1 MISRFFI
8 SRPIFA
14 CALSVLVLLAGIVG
28 YVNLPV
34 EQFPNVAPPVVTI
47 STEYTGASAEAVM
60 KSVITPLEEAVNGVE
75 GMEYITSSSTSSGA
89 ASISVT
95 FRPGTDPD
103 LAQIRVKNRVEEA
116 KGYLPAEV
124 LNIGVQVEKEEQGM
138 LRIIALECPDNRYD
152 NAFITNYF
160 NINVQPRLQRISG
173 VGNIQLMGNVYGMRI
188 WMDPKKMAQYQL
200 NPEDIINALEGQN
213 VEAAIGTLGED
224 SKGTYQYT
232 LVYRGRLESLQE
244 FENIVLRTDGFNDLH
259 LSDVARV
266 ELGTVTYAC
275 DSWVN
280 SHNGTIAIIT
290 PATGANAQRVNHE
303 IDRLMENLKPKLP
316 AGLEFRVLLDTND
329 FLDAS
334 MNAVYKTLFEALL
347 LVILVVLLFL
357 QNWRATIIP
366 SISIIVSLV
375 GTFAFMYMV
384 GFTLNLITLFALVLV
399 IGTVVDDAIVVVEA
413 VQEKLEDPLTT
424 AKNATTQAMHN
435 ISTAIITT
443 TIVFMCVFIPA
454 AFMGGLSGAYYRQFG
469 LTMAVAVAISTFCA
483 LTLCPAL
490 CALLMK
496 PRSPEGGEAQ
506 SWSVRFRRAYN
517 KAFDALLGKYSRAM
531 GWFIRR
537 RWLVGVLTAVSIV
550 LLAWMLYS
558 TPTGLVPDEDTGIVF
573 VDITTPSGST
583 LSQTQKTVK
592 EMSEFL
598 EDDPDVRATGSVVGW
613 NILGGEG
620 PNTGLVMGRLRH
632 WDDRQDDGHDIFSIY
647 DRIEAATHQV
657 KSGSMFVFLLP
668 TVFGYSYSNS
678 VELYVEDYGGGSITK
693 LKKVSDD
700 FMKALEDRPE
710 IEEAYSPYEVNYPQ
724 YTVTVNAS
732 LCKRYGIEPASVLSV
747 LNGYIGGNYASQ
759 FNSFGK
765 LYHVMLQSD
774 PKLRMNKDDLNNIHV
789 VTEKGGYTPI
799 TELITLKKTY
809 GLQSLNRFNLFQG
822 ISVELTPA
830 EGYTSGDVI
839 DAVSEVSAATL
850 PQGYGYEYTGTAR
863 EEASSSSSTAWVFAI
878 SLLLV
883 FIVLCCLYESL
894 LIPMAVML
902 SVPFGLVGSFMLINL
917 AELENN
923 IYMQVGIIM
932 LIGLIAKTAILITE
946 YACERRR
953 EGMTIV
959 EAAFDAAKARLRPI
973 LMTALTLVVG
983 LMPMIFERGAG
994 AMGNVTLGLC
1004 VVGGMLVGT
1013 LALLLFVPVF
1023 FIFFQT
1029 LEERLRVGDGTSGMR
1044 LKPHSGATTL
1054 IVLAAV
1060 CLLSGCKTYSSYH
1073 SDSTAHDVLKA
1084 QLSAVGV
1091 STADSV
1097 VGDLPAD
1104 WREAFTEPRLVAL
1117 IDEALLHNSDL
1128 QTAHLQVQAAK
1139 AALRSAKGELF
1150 PSIGLAASKSKSR
1163 FKNDEFIAES
1173 SSYNLGAEA
1182 SWEIDAFGRMR
1193 NAKRAAAATVEEQ
1206 MAYEQAVRT
1215 ELIAT
1220 VATAYYQLEMY
1231 DAQIADTRSI
1241 IKSWE
1246 ESIATQRVL
1255 LSVGEA
1261 TSDDVDQSEAAKLE
1275 AESTLEELLMQLRQA
1290 ENALCSVLGRPC
1302 QHIER
1307 DSLGSSCIAINN
1319 IPSINIRF
1327 LAQRPDVRQAEAVLK
1342 AAFYA
1347 TNEARAA
1354 LYPSLSLSGSIG
1366 WTNDIGEIVDPAGM
1380 LMSALGSLTQ
1390 PLFQGGKLR
1399 AEVKR
1404 AKAEQEA
1411 AKVAFRQ
1418 TVLEAGREVN
1428 DIMATEQ
1435 YARRAISLGEQQVEK
1450 LSHIA
1455 DASKLRMQYDEDVNY
1470 LQVLLARQALLEARL
1485 QLLMHRFELM
1495 SAHIQLYKALGGG
1508 MDHQEKKTNN

>member
-1 MISRFFI
+1 MIRFFI
-8 SRPIFA
+8 NRPIFA
-14 CALSVLVLLAGIVG
+14 CALSVLILLAGIVG
-28 YVNLPV
+28 YINLPV

-47 STEYTGASAEAVM
+47 NTEYTGASAEAVM
-60 KSVITPLEEAVNGVE
+60 KSVVTPIEEAVNGVE
-75 GMEYITSSSTSSGA
+75 GMEYITSSSTSSGMA
-89 ASISVT
+89 TVSVT

-116 KGYLPAEV
+116 KGYLPTEV
-124 LNIGVQVEKEEQGM
+124 LNLGVQVEKEEQGM

-200 NPEDIINALEGQN
+200 NPEDIVNALEGQN

-232 LVYRGRLESLQE
+232 LVYRGRLDNPQE
-244 FENIVLRTDGFNDLH
+244 FEDIVLKTDGFNDLH

-266 ELGTVTYAC
+266 ELGSVSYAC

-280 SHNGTIAIIT
+280 SHNGTVAIIT
-290 PATGANAQRVNHE
+290 PATGANAQQVNHE
-303 IDRLMENLKPKLP
+303 IDRLMEELKPKLP

-366 SISIIVSLV
+366 SISIIVSLI

-413 VQEKLEDPLTT
+413 VQEKLEDPSTT

-454 AFMGGLSGAYYRQFG
+454 AFMGGLSGTYYRQFG

-496 PRSPEGGEAQ
+496 PRSAEDGETQ
-506 SWSVRFRRAYN
+506 TWSVRFRHAYN

-531 GWFIRR
+531 NWFIRR

-550 LLAWMLYS
+550 LLVWMLYS

-583 LSQTQKTVK
+583 LAQTQKTVK
-592 EMSEFL
+592 EMSEIL
-598 EDDPDVRATGSVVGW
+598 ENDPDVRATGSVAGW

-620 PNTGLVMGRLRH
+620 PNTGLVMGRLKH
-632 WDDRQDDGHDIFSIY
+632 WDDRQEDGHDIFSIY

-678 VELYVEDYGGGSITK
+678 VELYVEDYSGGSITK
-693 LKKVSDD
+693 LKQVSDE
-700 FMKALEDRPE
+700 FMKALEARPE
-710 IEEAYSPYEVNYPQ
+710 IEEVYSPYEVNYPQ

-732 LCKRYGIEPASVLSV
+732 LCKRYGVEPASVLSV

-765 LYHVMLQSD
+765 LYHVMLQAD
-774 PKLRMNKDDLNNIHV
+774 PGLRMNKDDLNNIYV
-789 VTEKGGYTPI
+789 VTSKGAYTPI

-809 GLQSLNRFNLFQG
+809 GLQSINRFNLFQG

-839 DAVSEVSAATL
+839 NAVSEVSTTTL

-863 EEASSSSSTAWVFAI
+863 EEATSSSSTAWVFAI

-894 LIPMAVML
+894 LIPMAVMF
-902 SVPFGLVGSFMLINL
+902 SVPFGLLGSFVFINL
-917 AELENN
+917 VELENN

-953 EGMTIV
+953 EGMSIS
-959 EAAFDAAKARLRPI
+959 EAAMSAAKARLRPI
-973 LMTALTLVVG
+973 LMTALTLIVG

-1004 VVGGMLVGT
+1004 VVGGMMVGT

-1029 LEERLRVGDGTSGMR
+1029 MEERF
-1044 LKPHSGATTL
+1044 KPRPVSTT
-1054 IVLAAV
+1054 VAMLAVV
-1060 CLLSGCKTYSSYH
+1060 CLLSGCKTYSSYR
-1073 SDSTAHDVLKA
+1073 SDSTAHDVLKE
-1084 QLSAVGV
+1084 QLRAAGV

-1097 VGDLPAD
+1097 LGGSPAD
-1104 WREAFTEPRLVAL
+1104 WREAFTEPRLAAL

-1139 AALRSAKGELF
+1139 ASLRGAKGELF
-1150 PSIGLAASKSKSR
+1150 PAVGLTASKSNSR
-1163 FKNDEFIAES
+1163 FKNDDFTSTS
-1173 SSYNLGAEA
+1173 SGYNLGAEA
-1182 SWEIDAFGRMR
+1182 RWEIDAFGRMR
-1193 NAKRAAAATVEEQ
+1193 NAKRAAAASVEEQ

-1241 IKSWE
+1241 INSWE

-1255 LSVGEA
+1255 LEVGEA

-1319 IPSINIRF
+1319 IPSINIRS

-1428 DIMATEQ
+1428 DIMASEQ
-1435 YARRAISLGEQQVEK
+1435 YARRAISLSEQQVEK
-1450 LSHIA
+1450 LSRIA
-1455 DASKLRMQYDEDVNY
+1455 DASKVRMQYDEDVNY

-1485 QLLMHRFELM
+1485 QLLVHRYELM

-1508 MDHQEKKTNN
+1508 MDKK

>member
-60 KSVITPLEEAVNGVE
+60 KSVVTPIEEAVNGVE
-75 GMEYITSSSTSSGA
+75 GMEYITSTSSSNGMA
-89 ASISVT
+89 TINVT

-116 KGYLPAEV
+116 KGYLPVEV
-124 LNIGVQVEKEEQGM
+124 LNVGVQVEKEEQGM
-138 LRIIALECPDNRYD
+138 LRIIALECSDNRYD
-152 NAFITNYF
+152 NTFITNYF
-160 NINVQPRLQRISG
+160 DINVQPRLQRIAG
-173 VGNIQLMGNVYGMRI
+173 VGNIQLLGNVYGMRI
-188 WMDPKKMAQYQL
+188 WMDPKMMGLYQL
-200 NPEDIINALEGQN
+200 NPEDIVNALEGQN
-213 VEAAIGTLGED
+213 IEAAIGTLGED

-232 LVYRGRLESLQE
+232 LVYRGRLETPPE
-244 FENIVLRTDGFNDLH
+244 FEDIVIKTDGYNVLH
-259 LSDVARV
+259 LSDIAHV
-266 ELGTVTYAC
+266 ELGAVNYAC

-280 SHNGTIAIIT
+280 SHNGTVAIIT
-290 PATGANAQRVNHE
+290 PATGANAQQVNHE
-303 IDRLMENLKPKLP
+303 IDRLMAELEPQLP
-316 AGLEFRVLLDTND
+316 TGLEFRVLLDTND

-334 MNAVYKTLFEALL
+334 MNAVYKTLLEALL

-366 SISIIVSLV
+366 SVSIVVSLV

-384 GFTLNLITLFALVLV
+384 GFSLNLITLFALVLV

-413 VQEKLEDPLTT
+413 VQEKLEDPSTT
-424 AKNATTQAMHN
+424 GKQATTQAMHN

-496 PRSPEGGEAQ
+496 PRSPEGGETKT
-506 SWSVRFRRAYN
+506 WSARFRHAYN
-517 KAFDALLGKYSRAM
+517 KAFNALLEKYSRAL
-531 GWFIRR
+531 GWFFRR
-537 RWLVGVLTAVSIV
+537 RWLVWGLTAVSVV
-550 LLAWMLYS
+550 LLAWMLVS

-573 VDITTPSGST
+573 VDITTPPGST
-583 LSQTQKTVK
+583 LAQTQKTVR
-592 EMSEFL
+592 EMSEIL
-598 EDDPDVRATGSVVGW
+598 ENDPDVQITGSVAGW
-613 NILGGEG
+613 NILGDDG
-620 PNTGLVMGRLRH
+620 PNTGLVMGRLKH
-632 WDDRQDDGHDIFSIY
+632 WDDRQEDGHDIFSIY

-678 VELYVEDYGGGSITK
+678 VELYVEDFGGGSVTK
-693 LKKVSDD
+693 LKSVTDD
-700 FMKALEDRPE
+700 FVKALEARPE
-710 IEEAYSPYEVNYPQ
+710 IEEAYLPYEVNYPQ

-732 LCKRYGIEPASVLSV
+732 LCKHYGIEPATVLSV
-747 LNGYIGGNYASQ
+747 LNGYIGGYYASQ

-765 LYHVMLQSD
+765 LYHVMLQAD
-774 PKLRMNKDDLNNIHV
+774 PSLRMNKDDLNNILV
-789 VTEKGGYTPI
+789 VTQNTAYVPI
-799 TELITLKKTY
+799 TELITLKKSY
-809 GLQSLNRFNLFQG
+809 GPQSINRFNLFQG

-839 DAVSEVSAATL
+839 NAVSEVSATSL

-894 LIPMAVML
+894 LIPLAVML
-902 SVPFGLVGSFMLINL
+902 SVPFGLLGSFVFINL

-953 EGMTIV
+953 EGMTIA
-959 EAAFDAAKARLRPI
+959 EAAFSAAKARLRPI
-973 LMTALTLVVG
+973 LMTALTLIVG

-994 AMGNVTLGLC
+994 AMGNITLGLC

-1029 LEERLRVGDGTSGMR
+1029 LEERF
-1044 LKPHSGATTL
+1044 KPRPAATAVA
-1054 IVLAAV
+1054 VLAAV
-1060 CLLSGCKTYSSYH
+1060 CILSGCKTYSSYH
-1073 SDSTAHDVLKA
+1073 SDSTANDVLKE
-1084 QLSAVGV
+1084 QLSAAGV
-1091 STADSV
+1091 SAADNAVCS
-1097 VGDLPAD
+1097 LPAD
-1104 WREAFTEPRLVAL
+1104 WREVFTEPRLAAL

-1150 PSIGLAASKSKSR
+1150 PAVGLTASKSESR
-1163 FKNDEFIAES
+1163 FKNDDFTATS
-1173 SSYNLGAEA
+1173 SGYNLGAEV
-1182 SWEIDAFGRMR
+1182 SWQIDAFGRMR

-1241 IKSWE
+1241 INSWE

-1255 LSVGEA
+1255 LEVGEA
-1261 TSDDVDQSEAAKLE
+1261 TSDDVNQSEAAKLE
-1275 AESTLEELLMQLRQA
+1275 AESTLEELLLQLRQA
-1290 ENALCSVLGRPC
+1290 ENALCAALGRPC
-1302 QHIER
+1302 QHIDR
-1307 DSLGSSCIAINN
+1307 DSLGASCLALDSV
-1319 IPSINIRF
+1319 PSVSIRA
-1327 LAQRPDVRQAEAVLK
+1327 LARRPDVRQAEAALK

-1347 TNEARAA
+1347 TNAARAA

-1366 WTNDIGEIVDPAGM
+1366 WTNEAGEIVSPAGL
-1380 LMSALGSLTQ
+1380 LMNAVGSLTQ
-1390 PLFQGGKLR
+1390 PLFAGGRLR
-1399 AEVKR
+1399 AEVQR
-1404 AKAEQEA
+1404 TKAEQEA
-1411 AKVAFRQ
+1411 AKVTFRQ

-1435 YARRAISLGEQQVEK
+1435 YARRAISLSEQQVEK

-1455 DASKLRMQYDEDVNY
+1455 DASKLRMQYDEGVNY
-1470 LQVLLARQALLEARL
+1470 LQVLMARQSLLEARL
-1485 QLLMHRFELM
+1485 QLLAHRYEM
-1495 SAHIQLYKALGGG
+1495 IDAHIQLYKALGGG
-1508 MDHQEKKTNN
+1508 MDTQ

>member
-1 MISRFFI
+1 MMSRFFI

-14 CALSVLVLLAGIVG
+14 CALSVLILIGGIVG
-28 YVNLPV
+28 YLNLPV

-47 STEYTGASAEAVM
+47 NTEYTGASAEAVM
-60 KSVITPLEEAVNGVE
+60 KSVITPIEEAINGVE
-75 GMEYITSSSTSSGA
+75 GMEYITSSSTSSGV

-124 LNIGVQVEKEEQGM
+124 LSIGVQVEKEEQGM

-160 NINVQPRLQRISG
+160 NINVQPRLQRIAG
-173 VGNIQLMGNVYGMRI
+173 VGSIQLMGNVYGMRI

-200 NPEDIINALEGQN
+200 NPEDVVNALDGQN

-232 LVYRGRLESLQE
+232 LVYRGRLETPQE
-244 FENIVLRTDGFNDLH
+244 FEDIVIKSNGNYDLH
-259 LSDVARV
+259 LSDVAHV
-266 ELGTVTYAC
+266 ELGTVSYAC

-290 PATGANAQRVNHE
+290 PATGANAQQVNHE

-334 MNAVYKTLFEALL
+334 MNAVFKTLFEALL

-366 SISIIVSLV
+366 SVSIIVSLV

-413 VQEKLEDPLTT
+413 VQEKLEDPT
-424 AKNATTQAMHN
+424 ATSKNATIQAMHN

-496 PRSPEGGEAQ
+496 PRPSETKQQSA
-506 SWSVRFRRAYN
+506 SWSVRFRHAYN
-517 KAFDALLGKYSRAM
+517 KAFNALLAKYNRAL
-531 GWFIRR
+531 GWFFGHRG
-537 RWLVGVLTAVSIV
+537 LVGGLTAVSIV
-550 LLAWMLYS
+550 LVAWMLYT

-573 VDITTPSGST
+573 VDITTPAGST
-583 LSQTQKTVK
+583 LAQTEKTVK
-592 EMSEFL
+592 EMSEYL
-598 EDDPDVRATGSVVGW
+598 ENDPDVLATGSVAGW

-620 PNTGLVMGRLRH
+620 ANTGLVMGRLKH
-632 WDDRQDDGHDIFSIY
+632 WDDRQEDGHDIFSIY

-668 TVFGYSYSNS
+668 TVSGYSYSNS
-678 VELYVEDYGGGSITK
+678 VELYVEDYDGGSVTK
-693 LKKVSDD
+693 LKSVTDD
-700 FMKALEDRPE
+700 FIKALEARPE

-732 LCKRYGIEPASVLSV
+732 LCKHYGVEPATVLSV

-765 LYHVMLQSD
+765 LYHVMLQSA
-774 PKLRMNKDDLNNIHV
+774 PALRMDRDDLNNILV
-789 VTEKGGYTPI
+789 VTQNGAYTPI

-822 ISVELTPA
+822 ISIELTPA

-839 DAVSEVSAATL
+839 DVVSEVSAATL

-863 EEASSSSSTAWVFAI
+863 EEASSSSTTAWVFAL

-883 FIVLCCLYESL
+883 YIVLCCLYESL

-902 SVPFGLVGSFMLINL
+902 SVPFGLVGSFLLINL

-932 LIGLIAKTAILITE
+932 LIGLLAKTAILITE
-946 YACERRR
+946 YACKRRR
-953 EGMTIV
+953 EGMPI
-959 EAAFDAAKARLRPI
+959 AAAALDAAKTRLRPI
-973 LMTALTLVVG
+973 LMTALTLIVG

-1029 LEERLRVGDGTSGMR
+1029 MEERFRPRPAM
-1044 LKPHSGATTL
+1044 TTL
-1054 IVLAAV
+1054 AVLTTV

-1073 SDSTAHDVLKA
+1073 ADSTVDDVLKE
-1084 QLSAVGV
+1084 QLSAAGV
-1091 STADSV
+1091 SSADSV
-1097 VGDLPAD
+1097 AGNLPAD

-1117 IDEALLHNSDL
+1117 IDEALLHNSNL
-1128 QTAHLQVQAAK
+1128 QTAHWQVQAAK

-1150 PSIGLAASKSKSR
+1150 PAVGLTASKSNSR
-1163 FKNDEFIAES
+1163 FKNDEFTATS
-1173 SSYNLGAEA
+1173 SGYNLGAEA
-1182 SWEIDAFGRMR
+1182 SWEIDAFGRVR
-1193 NAKRAAAATVEEQ
+1193 NAKRAAAATVEQQ

-1220 VATAYYQLEMY
+1220 VAAAYYQLEMY

-1241 IKSWE
+1241 IQSWE

-1275 AESTLEELLMQLRQA
+1275 AETTLEELCMQLRQA
-1290 ENALCSVLGRPC
+1290 ENALCTVLGRPC
-1302 QHIER
+1302 QHIDR
-1307 DSLGSSCIAINN
+1307 DSLSASCIAID
-1319 IPSINIRF
+1319 SISSISIRA
-1327 LAQRPDVRQAEAVLK
+1327 LARRPDIRQAEAELK

-1366 WTNDIGEIVDPAGM
+1366 WTNDAGEIVSPAGI
-1380 LMSALGSLTQ
+1380 LTSALGSLTQ
-1390 PLFQGGKLR
+1390 PIFQGGRLR
-1399 AEVKR
+1399 AEVQR

-1418 TVLEAGREVN
+1418 TVLEAGQEVN
-1428 DIMATEQ
+1428 DILATEQ
-1435 YARRAISLGEQQVEK
+1435 YARRAMP
-1450 LSHIA
+1450 
-1455 DASKLRMQYDEDVNY
+1455 R
-1470 LQVLLARQALLEARL
+1470 
-1485 QLLMHRFELM
+1485 RFVCSTM
-1495 SAHIQLYKALGGG
+1495 
-1508 MDHQEKKTNN
+1508 KT

>member
-60 KSVITPLEEAVNGVE
+60 KSVITPIEEAVNGVE
-75 GMEYITSSSTSSGA
+75 GMEYITSSSTSSGMA
-89 ASISVT
+89 TVSVT

-124 LNIGVQVEKEEQGM
+124 LNLGVQVEKEEQGM

-160 NINVQPRLQRISG
+160 NINVQPRLQRIAG

-188 WMDPKKMAQYQL
+188 WMDPKMMAMYQL
-200 NPEDIINALEGQN
+200 NPEDIVSALEGQN

-224 SKGTYQYT
+224 SEGTYQYT
-232 LVYRGRLESLQE
+232 LVYRGRLENPQE
-244 FENIVLRTDGFNDLH
+244 FEDIVLKTDGFNDLH

-266 ELGTVTYAC
+266 ELGTVSYAC

-280 SHNGTIAIIT
+280 SHNGTVAIIT

-303 IDRLMENLKPKLP
+303 IDRLMDELKPHLP
-316 AGLEFRVLLDTND
+316 AGLEFKVLLDTND

-375 GTFAFMYMV
+375 GTFAFMYLV

-413 VQEKLEDPLTT
+413 VQEKLEDPTTT
-424 AKNATTQAMHN
+424 AKKATHQAMHN

-496 PRSPEGGEAQ
+496 PRSPETEQQAQ
-506 SWSVRFRRAYN
+506 TWSVRFRHAYN

-531 GWFIRR
+531 GWFIHH
-537 RWLVGVLTAVSIV
+537 RWLVGSLTAVSIV

-583 LSQTQKTVK
+583 LAQTKKTVK
-592 EMSEFL
+592 EMSEIL
-598 EDDPDVRATGSVVGW
+598 ENDPDVLVTGSVAGW
-613 NILGGEG
+613 NILGGDG
-620 PNTGLVMGRLRH
+620 PNTGLVMGRLKH

-647 DRIEAATHQV
+647 DRIEGATHQV

-678 VELYVEDYGGGSITK
+678 VELYVEDYGGGSVTK
-693 LKKVSDD
+693 LKGVADD
-700 FMKALEDRPE
+700 FMKALEARPE
-710 IEEAYSPYEVNYPQ
+710 IEEVYSPYEVNYPQ

-732 LCKRYGIEPASVLSV
+732 LCKRYSVEPATVLGV

-774 PKLRMNKDDLNNIHV
+774 PGLRMDRDDLNNILV
-789 VTEKGGYTPI
+789 ATPKGAYTPI

-839 DAVSEVSAATL
+839 NAVSEVSATTL

-902 SVPFGLVGSFMLINL
+902 SVPFGLLGSFVFINL
-917 AELENN
+917 VELENN

-953 EGMTIV
+953 EGMDIA
-959 EAAFDAAKARLRPI
+959 EAALSAAKARLRPI
-973 LMTALTLVVG
+973 LMTALTLIVG

-1029 LEERLRVGDGTSGMR
+1029 LEERLKPRQITSAVAM
-1044 LKPHSGATTL
+1044 
-1054 IVLAAV
+1054 LAAI
-1060 CLLSGCKTYSSYH
+1060 CLLSSCKTYSSYH
-1073 SDSTAHDVLKA
+1073 ADSTATDVLKE
-1084 QLSAVGV
+1084 QLSAIGD
-1091 STADSV
+1091 STTDSV
-1097 VGDLPAD
+1097 SNALPAQ
-1104 WREAFTEPRLVAL
+1104 WREVFTEPRLAAL

-1128 QTAHLQVQAAK
+1128 QTAHLQVEAAK
-1139 AALRSAKGELF
+1139 AALRGAKGELF
-1150 PSIGLAASKSKSR
+1150 PAVGLAASKSSSR
-1163 FKNDEFIAES
+1163 FKNSDFTSTS
-1173 SSYNLGAEA
+1173 SGYSLGAEA

-1231 DAQIADTRSI
+1231 DAQIDDTRAI
-1241 IKSWE
+1241 IDSWT

-1275 AESTLEELLMQLRQA
+1275 AESTLEELLLQLRQA
-1290 ENALCSVLGRPC
+1290 ENALCAVLGRSC
-1302 QHIER
+1302 QHIDR
-1307 DSLGSSCIAINN
+1307 DSLGKSCLAIDS
-1319 IPSINIRF
+1319 IPSVSIQA
-1327 LAQRPDVRQAEAVLK
+1327 LARRPDVRQAEAALK
-1342 AAFYA
+1342 AAFYT
-1347 TNEARAA
+1347 TNEAHAA

-1366 WTNDIGEIVDPAGM
+1366 WTNDVGEIVSPAGL
-1380 LMSALGSLTQ
+1380 LMNALGSLTQ
-1390 PLFQGGKLR
+1390 PLFAGGRLW
-1399 AEVKR
+1399 AEVQR

-1435 YARRAISLGEQQVEK
+1435 YARRAISLSEQQVEK

-1455 DASKLRMQYDEDVNY
+1455 DASKLRMHYDEDVNY
-1470 LQVLLARQALLEARL
+1470 LQVLLARQTLLEARL
-1485 QLLMHRFELM
+1485 QLLAHRYEM
-1495 SAHIQLYKALGGG
+1495 IDAHIQLYKALGGG
-1508 MDHQEKKTNN
+1508 MDSQ

>member
-8 SRPIFA
+8 NRPIFA

-28 YVNLPV
+28 YINLPV

-47 STEYTGASAEAVM
+47 NTEYTGASAEAVM
-60 KSVITPLEEAVNGVE
+60 KSVVTPIEEAVNGVE
-75 GMEYITSSSTSSGA
+75 GMEYITSSSTSSGMA
-89 ASISVT
+89 TVSVT

-160 NINVQPRLQRISG
+160 NINVQPRLQRIAG

-200 NPEDIINALEGQN
+200 NPEDVVNALEGQN

-232 LVYRGRLESLQE
+232 LVYRGRLETPME
-244 FENIVLRTDGFNDLH
+244 FEDIVIKSNGKYDLH

-266 ELGTVTYAC
+266 ELGTVSYAC

-290 PATGANAQRVNHE
+290 PATGANAQQVNHK
-303 IDRLMENLKPKLP
+303 IDRLMDDLKPKLP

-366 SISIIVSLV
+366 SVSIIVSLV

-413 VQEKLEDPLTT
+413 VQEKLEAPSVTS
-424 AKNATTQAMHN
+424 KNATIQAMHN

-496 PRSPEGGEAQ
+496 PRPSETEQQSA
-506 SWSVRFRRAYN
+506 SWSARFRHAYN
-517 KAFDALLGKYSRAM
+517 KAFNALLGKYSRVM
-531 GWFIRR
+531 GWFIRH
-537 RWLVGVLTAVSIV
+537 RWLVGSLTAVSIV

-583 LSQTQKTVK
+583 LAQTQKTVK
-592 EMSEFL
+592 EMSEVL
-598 EDDPDVRATGSVVGW
+598 ENDPDVRVTGSIAGW

-620 PNTGLVMGRLRH
+620 PNTGLVMGRLKH
-632 WDDRQDDGHDIFSIY
+632 WDDRQEDGHDIFSIY

-693 LKKVSDD
+693 LKSVSDD
-700 FMKALEDRPE
+700 FMKALEARPE
-710 IEEAYSPYEVNYPQ
+710 IEEVYSPYEVNYPQ

-759 FNSFGK
+759 FNSYGK
-765 LYHVMLQSD
+765 LYHVMLQAD
-774 PKLRMNKDDLNNIHV
+774 PGLRMDKDDLNNILV
-789 VTEKGGYTPI
+789 VTANGGYTPI

-822 ISVELTPA
+822 ISIELTPA

-839 DAVSEVSAATL
+839 NAVSEVSATTL

-894 LIPMAVML
+894 LIPMAVMF
-902 SVPFGLVGSFMLINL
+902 SVPFGLLGSFVFINL
-917 AELENN
+917 VELENN

-953 EGMTIV
+953 EGMSIP
-959 EAAFDAAKARLRPI
+959 EAAMSAAKARLRPI
-973 LMTALTLVVG
+973 LMTALTLIVG
-983 LMPMIFERGAG
+983 LMPMIFESGAG

-1029 LEERLRVGDGTSGMR
+1029 MEERF
-1044 LKPHSGATTL
+1044 KPRPALTAVSML
-1054 IVLAAV
+1054 VVV

-1073 SDSTAHDVLKA
+1073 SDSTANDILKE
-1084 QLSAVGV
+1084 QLNAAGV

-1097 VGDLPAD
+1097 AGNLPAD
-1104 WREAFTEPRLVAL
+1104 WHEAFTESRLAAL

-1150 PSIGLAASKSKSR
+1150 PSVGLTASKSNSR
-1163 FKNDEFIAES
+1163 FKNDEFTTTS
-1173 SSYNLGAEA
+1173 SGYNIGAEA

-1275 AESTLEELLMQLRQA
+1275 AESTLEELLLQLRQA
-1290 ENALCSVLGRPC
+1290 ENALCAVLGRPC

-1307 DSLGSSCIAINN
+1307 DSLGSSCIAISS
-1319 IPSINIRF
+1319 IPSISIRA
-1327 LAQRPDVRQAEAVLK
+1327 LAQRPDVRQAEAALK

-1366 WTNDIGEIVDPAGM
+1366 WTNDIGEIVNPAGI
-1380 LMSALGSLTQ
+1380 LMNALGSLTQ
-1390 PLFQGGKLR
+1390 PLFSGGRLR
-1399 AEVKR
+1399 AEVQR

-1428 DIMATEQ
+1428 DILASEQ
-1435 YARRAISLGEQQVEK
+1435 YARQAISLSEQQVEK

-1455 DASKLRMQYDEDVNY
+1455 DASKLRMQYEEDVNY
-1470 LQVLLARQALLEARL
+1470 LQVLLARQALLESRL
-1485 QLLMHRFELM
+1485 QLLTHRYEM
-1495 SAHIQLYKALGGG
+1495 IDAHIQLYKALGGG
-1508 MDHQEKKTNN
+1508 IDKQ

>member
-14 CALSVLVLLAGIVG
+14 CALSVLVLIAGIVG

-47 STEYTGASAEAVM
+47 NTEYTGASAEAVM
-60 KSVITPLEEAVNGVE
+60 KSVITPIEEAINGVE
-75 GMEYITSSSTSSGA
+75 GMEYITSSSTSSGV

-124 LNIGVQVEKEEQGM
+124 LSIGVQVEKEEQGM

-160 NINVQPRLQRISG
+160 NINVQPRLQRIAG

-200 NPEDIINALEGQN
+200 NPEDVVNALDGQN

-232 LVYRGRLESLQE
+232 LVYRGRLETPQE
-244 FENIVLRTDGFNDLH
+244 FDDIVIKSNGNYDLH
-259 LSDVARV
+259 LSDVAHV
-266 ELGTVTYAC
+266 ELGTVSYAC

-290 PATGANAQRVNHE
+290 PSTGANAQQVNHE

-347 LVILVVLLFL
+347 LVIIVVLLFL

-366 SISIIVSLV
+366 SVSIIVSLV

-413 VQEKLEDPLTT
+413 VQEKLEDASTT
-424 AKNATTQAMHN
+424 AKIATTQAMHN

-496 PRSPEGGEAQ
+496 PRSSEAEQ
-506 SWSVRFRRAYN
+506 QPASWSVRFRHAYN
-517 KAFDALLGKYSRAM
+517 KAFNALLGKYSRAL
-531 GWFIRR
+531 GWFFGHRG
-537 RWLVGVLTAVSIV
+537 LVGALTAVSIV
-550 LLAWMLYS
+550 LVAWMLYS

-573 VDITTPSGST
+573 VDITTPAGST
-583 LSQTQKTVK
+583 LSQTEKTVK
-592 EMSEFL
+592 EMSKVL
-598 EDDPDVRATGSVVGW
+598 ENDPDVLVTGSVAGW

-620 PNTGLVMGRLRH
+620 ANTGLVMGRLKH
-632 WDDRQDDGHDIFSIY
+632 WDDRQEDGHDIFTIY
-647 DRIEAATHQV
+647 DRIEGATHRV

-678 VELYVEDYGGGSITK
+678 VELYVEDFGGGSITK
-693 LKKVSDD
+693 LKSVTDD
-700 FMKALEDRPE
+700 FIKALEARPE

-732 LCKRYGIEPASVLSV
+732 LCKHYGVEPATVLSV
-747 LNGYIGGNYASQ
+747 LNGYVGGNYASQ

-774 PKLRMNKDDLNNIHV
+774 PALRMDRDDLNNILV
-789 VTEKGGYTPI
+789 VTQNGAYTPI

-839 DAVSEVSAATL
+839 DVVSEVSAATL

-863 EEASSSSSTAWVFAI
+863 EEASSSSSTVWVFAI

-932 LIGLIAKTAILITE
+932 LIGLLAKTAILITE

-959 EAAFDAAKARLRPI
+959 EAALDAAKARLRPI
-973 LMTALTLVVG
+973 LMTALTLIVG

-1004 VVGGMLVGT
+1004 VVGGMLIGT

-1029 LEERLRVGDGTSGMR
+1029 LEEHFRPRQAM
-1044 LKPHSGATTL
+1044 TTL
-1054 IVLAAV
+1054 AVLTAV
-1060 CLLSGCKTYSSYH
+1060 CLLSGCKTYTSYH
-1073 SDSTAHDVLKA
+1073 SDSTVNDVLKE
-1084 QLSAVGV
+1084 QLSGAGI
-1091 STADSV
+1091 STADSTAV
-1097 VGDLPAD
+1097 NLPAD
-1104 WREAFTEPRLVAL
+1104 WREAFTDPRLAAL

-1128 QTAHLQVQAAK
+1128 QTAHWQVQAAK
-1139 AALRSAKGELF
+1139 AALRGTKAELF
-1150 PSIGLAASKSKSR
+1150 PAIGLTAEKNKSR
-1163 FKNDEFIAES
+1163 FKNSDFTVTS
-1173 SSYNLGAEA
+1173 SGYNVGLEA
-1182 SWEIDAFGRMR
+1182 SWEIDAFGRVR
-1193 NAKRAAAATVEEQ
+1193 NAKRAALATVEQQ
-1206 MAYEQAVRT
+1206 MAFEQAVRT

-1220 VATAYYQLEMY
+1220 VAAAYYQLEMY

-1241 IKSWE
+1241 IQSWE

-1255 LSVGEA
+1255 LDVGEA
-1261 TSDDVDQSEAAKLE
+1261 TSDDVEQSEAAKLE
-1275 AESTLEELLMQLRQA
+1275 AEATLEELALQLRQA
-1290 ENALCSVLGRPC
+1290 ENALCTVLGRSC
-1302 QHIER
+1302 QHIDR
-1307 DSLGSSCIAINN
+1307 DSLSASCVAIDSISSI
-1319 IPSINIRF
+1319 SIRT
-1327 LAQRPDVRQAEAVLK
+1327 LARRPDIRQAEAELK

-1366 WTNDIGEIVDPAGM
+1366 WTNDAGEIVSPAGV
-1380 LMSALGSLTQ
+1380 LMNALGSLTR
-1390 PLFQGGKLR
+1390 PIFQGGRLR
-1399 AEVKR
+1399 AELQR
-1404 AKAEQEA
+1404 TKAEQEA

-1418 TVLEAGREVN
+1418 TVLEAGQEVN
-1428 DIMATEQ
+1428 DLLASEQ

-1450 LSHIA
+1450 LSRIA
-1455 DASKLRMQYDEDVNY
+1455 DASKVRMQYDEDVNY
-1470 LQVLLARQALLEARL
+1470 LQVLLARQSLLEARL
-1485 QLLMHRFELM
+1485 QLLVHRYEM
-1495 SAHIQLYKALGGG
+1495 IAAHIQLYKALGGG
-1508 MDHQEKKTNN
+1508 ME

>member
-8 SRPIFA
+8 TRPIFA

-75 GMEYITSSSTSSGA
+75 GMEYITSSSTSSGMA
-89 ASISVT
+89 TINVT

-124 LNIGVQVEKEEQGM
+124 LNLGVQVEKEEQGM

-160 NINVQPRLQRISG
+160 NINVQPRLQRING

-200 NPEDIINALEGQN
+200 NPEDIVNALEGQN

-224 SKGTYQYT
+224 SNGTYQYT
-232 LVYRGRLESLQE
+232 LVYRGRLENQQE
-244 FENIVLRTDGFNDLH
+244 FEDIVLRTDAFNDLH

-303 IDRLMENLKPKLP
+303 IDRLMEELKPHLP

-334 MNAVYKTLFEALL
+334 MNAVYKTLLEALL

-366 SISIIVSLV
+366 SVSIVVSLV

-413 VQEKLEDPLTT
+413 VQEKLEDPTTT
-424 AKNATTQAMHN
+424 AKKATHQAMHN

-496 PRSPEGGEAQ
+496 PRSPEAELQTA
-506 SWSVRFRRAYN
+506 SWSVRFRQAYN
-517 KAFDALLGKYSRAM
+517 KAFNALLSKYSRALE
-531 GWFIRR
+531 WFMRR
-537 RWLVGVLTAVSIV
+537 RWLVGSLTVVSIV

-558 TPTGLVPDEDTGIVF
+558 TPTGLVPDEDTGIIF

-583 LSQTQKTVK
+583 LAQTKKTVH
-592 EMSEFL
+592 EMSKVL
-598 EDDPDVRATGSVVGW
+598 ENDPDMRGVGSVAGW
-613 NILGGEG
+613 NILGGDG
-620 PNTGLVMGRLRH
+620 PNTGLVMGRLKH

-647 DRIEAATHQV
+647 DRIEGATHQV

-678 VELYVEDYGGGSITK
+678 VELYVEDYGGGSVTK
-693 LKKVSDD
+693 LKGVADN
-700 FMKALEDRPE
+700 FMKALEARPE
-710 IEEAYSPYEVNYPQ
+710 IEEVYSPYEVNYPQ

-747 LNGYIGGNYASQ
+747 LNGYIGSNYASQ

-765 LYHVMLQSD
+765 LYHVMLQTD
-774 PKLRMNKDDLNNIHV
+774 PGLRMNKDDLNDIYV

-809 GLQSLNRFNLFQG
+809 GLQSLNRFNLFLG
-822 ISVELTPA
+822 INVELTPA

-839 DAVSEVSAATL
+839 NAVSEVSAATL

-863 EEASSSSSTAWVFAI
+863 EEAASTSSTAWVFVI

-894 LIPMAVML
+894 LIPLAVML
-902 SVPFGLVGSFMLINL
+902 SVPFGLLGSFVFINL
-917 AELENN
+917 VELENN

-959 EAAFDAAKARLRPI
+959 AAALDAAKARLRPI
-973 LMTALTLVVG
+973 LMTALTLIVG

-1029 LEERLRVGDGTSGMR
+1029 LEERLRPRQAM
-1044 LKPHSGATTL
+1044 TTL
-1054 IVLAAV
+1054 AVLTAI
-1060 CLLSGCKTYSSYH
+1060 CMLSGCKTYSSYH
-1073 SDSTAHDVLKA
+1073 SDSTANDVLKA
-1084 QLSAVGV
+1084 QLNAAGV

-1097 VGDLPAD
+1097 DGNLPAD
-1104 WREAFTEPRLVAL
+1104 WREAFTEPRLAAL

-1128 QTAHLQVQAAK
+1128 QQAHLQVQAAK
-1139 AALRSAKGELF
+1139 ALLRGAKGELF
-1150 PSIGLAASKSKSR
+1150 PAIGLTAEKSNSR
-1163 FKNDEFIAES
+1163 FKNSDFTATS
-1173 SSYNLGAEA
+1173 SGYNVGAEA
-1182 SWEIDAFGRMR
+1182 SWEIDAFGRVR
-1193 NAKRAAAATVEEQ
+1193 NAKRGAAATVEQQ

-1220 VATAYYQLEMY
+1220 VAAAYYQLEMY

-1241 IKSWE
+1241 IQSWE
-1246 ESIATQRVL
+1246 EGIATQKVL
-1255 LSVGEA
+1255 LAVGEA

-1275 AESTLEELLMQLRQA
+1275 AETTLEELCMQLRQA
-1290 ENALCSVLGRPC
+1290 ENALCTVLGRPC
-1302 QHIER
+1302 QHIDR
-1307 DSLGSSCIAINN
+1307 DSLGSSCIAISSMS
-1319 IPSINIRF
+1319 SISIRA
-1327 LAQRPDVRQAEAVLK
+1327 LARRPDVRQAEAELK

-1366 WTNDIGEIVDPAGM
+1366 WTNDVGEIVSPAGV

-1390 PLFQGGKLR
+1390 PIFQGGRLR
-1399 AEVKR
+1399 AEVQR

-1418 TVLEAGREVN
+1418 TVLEAGQEVN
-1428 DIMATEQ
+1428 DILATEQ

-1450 LSHIA
+1450 LQRIA
-1455 DASKLRMQYDEDVNY
+1455 DASKVRMQYDEDVNY
-1470 LQVLLARQALLEARL
+1470 LQVLLARQSLLEARL
-1485 QLLMHRFELM
+1485 QLLAHRYEM
-1495 SAHIQLYKALGGG
+1495 IAAHIQLYKALGGG
-1508 MDHQEKKTNN
+1508 MDSKMK

>member
-8 SRPIFA
+8 TRPIFA

-75 GMEYITSSSTSSGA
+75 GMEYITSSSTSSGMA
-89 ASISVT
+89 TVNVT

-124 LNIGVQVEKEEQGM
+124 LNLGVQVEKEEQGM

-160 NINVQPRLQRISG
+160 NINVQPRLQRING
-173 VGNIQLMGNVYGMRI
+173 VGNIQMMGNVYGMRI

-200 NPEDIINALEGQN
+200 NPEDIVNALEGQN

-232 LVYRGRLESLQE
+232 LVYRGRLENQQE
-244 FENIVLRTDGFNDLH
+244 FEDIVLKTDGFNDLH

-290 PATGANAQRVNHE
+290 PATGANAQRVNNE
-303 IDRLMENLKPKLP
+303 IDRLMEELKPHLP

-334 MNAVYKTLFEALL
+334 MNAVYKTLLEALL

-366 SISIIVSLV
+366 SVSIVVSLV

-413 VQEKLEDPLTT
+413 VQEKLEDPT
-424 AKNATTQAMHN
+424 ATSKNATIQAMHN

-490 CALLMK
+490 CALLMN
-496 PRSPEGGEAQ
+496 PRSPEAELQTA
-506 SWSVRFRRAYN
+506 SWSVRFRHAYN
-517 KAFDALLGKYSRAM
+517 KAFNALLAKYSRAL
-531 GWFIRR
+531 GWFTGR
-537 RWLVGVLTAVSIV
+537 RWLVGALTAVSIV
-550 LLAWMLYS
+550 LVGWMLYT
-558 TPTGLVPDEDTGIVF
+558 TPTGLVPDEDTGIIF
-573 VDITTPSGST
+573 VDITTPAGST
-583 LSQTQKTVK
+583 LAHTQKTVK

-598 EDDPDVRATGSVVGW
+598 ENDPDVLATGSVAGW
-613 NILGGEG
+613 NILGGDG
-620 PNTGLVMGRLRH
+620 PNTGLVMGRLKH
-632 WDDRQDDGHDIFSIY
+632 WDDRQEDGHDIFSIY

-678 VELYVEDYGGGSITK
+678 VELYVEDYGGGSVTK
-693 LKKVSDD
+693 LKGVADN
-700 FMKALEDRPE
+700 FMKALEARPE
-710 IEEAYSPYEVNYPQ
+710 IEEVYSPYEVNYPQ

-765 LYHVMLQSD
+765 LYHVMLQTD
-774 PKLRMNKDDLNNIHV
+774 PGLRMNKDDLNNIYV

-839 DAVSEVSAATL
+839 DVVSEVSAATL

-863 EEASSSSSTAWVFAI
+863 EEASSSSATAWVFAL

-883 FIVLCCLYESL
+883 YIVLCCLYESL

-932 LIGLIAKTAILITE
+932 LIGLLAKTAILITE

-953 EGMTIV
+953 EGMPI
-959 EAAFDAAKARLRPI
+959 AAAALDAAKTRLRPI
-973 LMTALTLVVG
+973 LMTALTLIVG

-1029 LEERLRVGDGTSGMR
+1029 MEERFRPRPAM
-1044 LKPHSGATTL
+1044 TTL
-1054 IVLAAV
+1054 AVLTAV

-1073 SDSTAHDVLKA
+1073 ADSTVDDVLKE
-1084 QLSAVGV
+1084 QLSAAGV
-1091 STADSV
+1091 SSADSV
-1097 VGDLPAD
+1097 AGNLPAD
-1104 WREAFTEPRLVAL
+1104 WREVFTEPRLVAL

-1128 QTAHLQVQAAK
+1128 QTALWQVQAAK

-1150 PSIGLAASKSKSR
+1150 PAVGLTASKSNSR
-1163 FKNDEFIAES
+1163 FKNDEFTATS
-1173 SSYNLGAEA
+1173 SGYNLGAEA
-1182 SWEIDAFGRMR
+1182 SWEIDAFGRVR
-1193 NAKRAAAATVEEQ
+1193 NAKRAAAATVEQQ

-1220 VATAYYQLEMY
+1220 VAAAYYQLEMY
-1231 DAQIADTRSI
+1231 DTQIADTRSI
-1241 IKSWE
+1241 IQSWE

-1255 LSVGEA
+1255 LAVGEA
-1261 TSDDVDQSEAAKLE
+1261 TSDDVDLSEAAKLE
-1275 AESTLEELLMQLRQA
+1275 AETTLEELCMQLRQA

-1302 QHIER
+1302 QHIDR
-1307 DSLGSSCIAINN
+1307 DSLSASCIAID
-1319 IPSINIRF
+1319 SISSISIRA
-1327 LAQRPDVRQAEAVLK
+1327 LARRPDIRQAEAELK

-1366 WTNDIGEIVDPAGM
+1366 WTNDAGEIVSPAGI
-1380 LMSALGSLTQ
+1380 LTSALGSLTQ
-1390 PLFQGGKLR
+1390 PIFQGGRLR
-1399 AEVKR
+1399 AEVQR

-1418 TVLEAGREVN
+1418 TVLEAGQEVN
-1428 DIMATEQ
+1428 DILATEQ

-1450 LSHIA
+1450 LQHIS
-1455 DASKLRMQYDEDVNY
+1455 DASKARMQYDEDVNY
-1470 LQVLLARQALLEARL
+1470 LQVLLARQSLLEARL
-1485 QLLMHRFELM
+1485 QLLAHRYEM
-1495 SAHIQLYKALGGG
+1495 IAAHIQLYKALGGG
-1508 MDHQEKKTNN
+1508 MDIK

>member
-14 CALSVLVLLAGIVG
+14 CALSVLVLIAGIVG

-47 STEYTGASAEAVM
+47 NTEYTGASAEAVM
-60 KSVITPLEEAVNGVE
+60 KSVVTPIEEAVNGVE

-89 ASISVT
+89 ASINVT

-124 LNIGVQVEKEEQGM
+124 LSIGVQVEKEEQGM

-160 NINVQPRLQRISG
+160 NINVQPRLQRIAG

-200 NPEDIINALEGQN
+200 NPEDVVNALDGQN

-232 LVYRGRLESLQE
+232 LVYRGRLETPME
-244 FENIVLRTDGFNDLH
+244 FEDIVIKSNGKYDLH

-266 ELGTVTYAC
+266 ELGTVSYAC

-366 SISIIVSLV
+366 SVSIIVSLV

-583 LSQTQKTVK
+583 LAQTQKTVK
-592 EMSEFL
+592 EMSEII
-598 EDDPDVRATGSVVGW
+598 ENDPDVRVTGSIAGW

-620 PNTGLVMGRLRH
+620 PNTGLVMGRLKH

-693 LKKVSDD
+693 LKEVSDD
-700 FMKALEDRPE
+700 FMKALEARPE

-774 PKLRMNKDDLNNIHV
+774 PKLRMNKDDLNNILV
-789 VTEKGGYTPI
+789 VTQNGAYTPI
-799 TELITLKKTY
+799 TELISLKKTY

-839 DAVSEVSAATL
+839 DVVSEVSAATL
-850 PQGYGYEYTGTAR
+850 PKGYGYEYTGTAR
-863 EEASSSSSTAWVFAI
+863 EEAASSSSTAWVFAI

-894 LIPMAVML
+894 LIPMAVMF
-902 SVPFGLVGSFMLINL
+902 SVPFGLLGSFVFINL
-917 AELENN
+917 VELENN

-953 EGMTIV
+953 EGMSIS
-959 EAAFDAAKARLRPI
+959 EAAMSAAKARLRPI
-973 LMTALTLVVG
+973 LMTALTLIVG

-1029 LEERLRVGDGTSGMR
+1029 MEERLRPR
-1044 LKPHSGATTL
+1044 QATTTL
-1054 IVLAAV
+1054 AVLTAI
-1060 CLLSGCKTYSSYH
+1060 CMLSGCKTYSSYH
-1073 SDSTAHDVLKA
+1073 SDSTATDILKA
-1084 QLSAVGV
+1084 QLNAAGV

-1097 VGDLPAD
+1097 AGNLPAD

-1128 QTAHLQVQAAK
+1128 QTAHLQVQVAK

-1150 PSIGLAASKSKSR
+1150 PAVGLTASKSNSR
-1163 FKNDEFIAES
+1163 FKNDEFTATS
-1173 SSYNLGAEA
+1173 SGYNLGAEA

-1193 NAKRAAAATVEEQ
+1193 NAKRAAAATFEEQ

-1241 IKSWE
+1241 ISSWE
-1246 ESIATQRVL
+1246 ESIATQRIL
-1255 LSVGEA
+1255 LEVGEA

-1275 AESTLEELLMQLRQA
+1275 AEATLDELLLQLRQA
-1290 ENALCSVLGRPC
+1290 ENALCAALGRPC
-1302 QHIER
+1302 QHIDR
-1307 DSLGSSCIAINN
+1307 DSLSASCLAIDS
-1319 IPSINIRF
+1319 IPSVSIQA
-1327 LAQRPDVRQAEAVLK
+1327 LARRPDVRQAEAALK

-1366 WTNDIGEIVDPAGM
+1366 WTNDVGEIVSPAGV
-1380 LMSALGSLTQ
+1380 LMNALGSLTQ
-1390 PLFQGGKLR
+1390 PLFSGGRLR
-1399 AEVKR
+1399 AEVQR
-1404 AKAEQEA
+1404 TKAEQEA

-1435 YARRAISLGEQQVEK
+1435 YARRAISLSEQQVEK

-1485 QLLMHRFELM
+1485 QLLAHRYEM
-1495 SAHIQLYKALGGG
+1495 IEAHIQLYKALGGG
-1508 MDHQEKKTNN
+1508 MDNQ

>member
-8 SRPIFA
+8 TRPIFA

-75 GMEYITSSSTSSGA
+75 GMEYITSSSTSSGMA
-89 ASISVT
+89 TVNVT

-124 LNIGVQVEKEEQGM
+124 LNLGVQVEKEEQGM

-160 NINVQPRLQRISG
+160 NINVQPRLQRING
-173 VGNIQLMGNVYGMRI
+173 VGNIQMMGNVYGMRI

-200 NPEDIINALEGQN
+200 NPEDIVNALEGQN

-232 LVYRGRLESLQE
+232 LVYRGRLENQQE
-244 FENIVLRTDGFNDLH
+244 FEDIVLKTDGFNDLH

-290 PATGANAQRVNHE
+290 PATGANAQRVNNE
-303 IDRLMENLKPKLP
+303 IDRLMEELKPHLP

-334 MNAVYKTLFEALL
+334 MNAVYKTLLEALL

-366 SISIIVSLV
+366 SVSIVVSLV

-413 VQEKLEDPLTT
+413 VQEKLEDPT
-424 AKNATTQAMHN
+424 ATSKNATIQAMHN

-496 PRSPEGGEAQ
+496 PRSPEAELQTA
-506 SWSVRFRRAYN
+506 SWSVRFRHAYN
-517 KAFDALLGKYSRAM
+517 KAFNALLAKYSRAL
-531 GWFIRR
+531 GWFTGR
-537 RWLVGVLTAVSIV
+537 RWLVGALTAVSIV
-550 LLAWMLYS
+550 LVGWMLYT
-558 TPTGLVPDEDTGIVF
+558 TPTGLVPDEDTGIIF
-573 VDITTPSGST
+573 VDITTPAGST
-583 LSQTQKTVK
+583 LAHTQKTVK

-598 EDDPDVRATGSVVGW
+598 ENDPDVLATGSVAGW
-613 NILGGEG
+613 NILGGDG
-620 PNTGLVMGRLRH
+620 PNTGLVMGRLKH
-632 WDDRQDDGHDIFSIY
+632 WDDRQEDGHDIFSIY

-678 VELYVEDYGGGSITK
+678 VELYVEDYGGGSVTK
-693 LKKVSDD
+693 LKGVADN
-700 FMKALEDRPE
+700 FMKALEARPE
-710 IEEAYSPYEVNYPQ
+710 IEEVYSPYEVNYPQ

-765 LYHVMLQSD
+765 LYHVMLQTD
-774 PKLRMNKDDLNNIHV
+774 PGLRMNKDDLNDIYV

-839 DAVSEVSAATL
+839 DVVSEVSAATL

-863 EEASSSSSTAWVFAI
+863 EEASSSSATAWVFAL

-883 FIVLCCLYESL
+883 YIVLCCLYESL

-932 LIGLIAKTAILITE
+932 LIGLLAKTAILITE

-953 EGMTIV
+953 EGMPI
-959 EAAFDAAKARLRPI
+959 AAAALDAAKARLRPI
-973 LMTALTLVVG
+973 LMTALTLIVG

-1029 LEERLRVGDGTSGMR
+1029 MEERFRPRPAM
-1044 LKPHSGATTL
+1044 TTL
-1054 IVLAAV
+1054 AVLTAV

-1073 SDSTAHDVLKA
+1073 ADSTVDDVLKE
-1084 QLSAVGV
+1084 QLSAAGV
-1091 STADSV
+1091 SSTDSV
-1097 VGDLPAD
+1097 AGNLPAD
-1104 WREAFTEPRLVAL
+1104 WREVFTEPRLVAL

-1128 QTAHLQVQAAK
+1128 QTAHWQVQAAK

-1150 PSIGLAASKSKSR
+1150 PAVGLTASKSNSR
-1163 FKNDEFIAES
+1163 FKNDEFTATS
-1173 SSYNLGAEA
+1173 SGYNLGAEA
-1182 SWEIDAFGRMR
+1182 SWEIDAFGRVR
-1193 NAKRAAAATVEEQ
+1193 NAKRAAAATVEQQ

-1220 VATAYYQLEMY
+1220 VAAAYYQLEMY

-1241 IKSWE
+1241 IQSWE

-1255 LSVGEA
+1255 LDVGEA

-1275 AESTLEELLMQLRQA
+1275 AETTLEELCMQLRQA
-1290 ENALCSVLGRPC
+1290 ENALCTVLGRPC
-1302 QHIER
+1302 QHIDR
-1307 DSLGSSCIAINN
+1307 DSLSASCIAID
-1319 IPSINIRF
+1319 SISSISIRA
-1327 LAQRPDVRQAEAVLK
+1327 LARRPDIRQAEAELK

-1366 WTNDIGEIVDPAGM
+1366 WTNDAGEIVSPAGI
-1380 LMSALGSLTQ
+1380 LTSALGSLTQ
-1390 PLFQGGKLR
+1390 PIFQGGRLR
-1399 AEVKR
+1399 AEVQR

-1418 TVLEAGREVN
+1418 TVLEAGQEVN
-1428 DIMATEQ
+1428 DILATEQ

-1450 LSHIA
+1450 LQRIA
-1455 DASKLRMQYDEDVNY
+1455 DASKVRMQYDEDVNY
-1470 LQVLLARQALLEARL
+1470 LQVLLARQSLLEARL
-1485 QLLMHRFELM
+1485 QLLAHRYEM
-1495 SAHIQLYKALGGG
+1495 IAAHIQLYKALGGG
-1508 MDHQEKKTNN
+1508 MDSKMK

>member
-8 SRPIFA
+8 TRPIFA

-75 GMEYITSSSTSSGA
+75 GMEYITSSSTSSGMA
-89 ASISVT
+89 TVNVT

-116 KGYLPAEV
+116 KGYLPTEV
-124 LNIGVQVEKEEQGM
+124 LNLGVQVEKEEQGM

-160 NINVQPRLQRISG
+160 NINVQPRLQRING

-200 NPEDIINALEGQN
+200 NPEDIVNALEGQN

-232 LVYRGRLESLQE
+232 LVYRGRLETPVE
-244 FENIVLRTDGFNDLH
+244 FEDIVLRTDAFNDLH

-290 PATGANAQRVNHE
+290 PATGANAQRVNNE
-303 IDRLMENLKPKLP
+303 IDRLMEKLKPHLP

-334 MNAVYKTLFEALL
+334 MNAVYKTLLEALL

-366 SISIIVSLV
+366 SVSIVVSLV

-413 VQEKLEDPLTT
+413 VQEKLEDP
-424 AKNATTQAMHN
+424 AATSKMATIQAMHN

-496 PRSPEGGEAQ
+496 PRSPEAELQTA
-506 SWSVRFRRAYN
+506 SWSVRFRQAYN
-517 KAFDALLGKYSRAM
+517 KAFNALLSKYSRAL
-531 GWFIRR
+531 GWFMRR
-537 RWLVGVLTAVSIV
+537 RWLVGLLTVVSIV

-558 TPTGLVPDEDTGIVF
+558 TPTGLVPDEDTGIIF

-583 LSQTQKTVK
+583 LAQTKKTIH
-592 EMSEFL
+592 EMSKVL
-598 EDDPDVRATGSVVGW
+598 ENDPDMRGVGSVAGW
-613 NILGGEG
+613 NILGGDG
-620 PNTGLVMGRLRH
+620 PNTGLVMGRLKH
-632 WDDRQDDGHDIFSIY
+632 WDDRQEDGHDIFSIY

-678 VELYVEDYGGGSITK
+678 VELYVEDYGGGSVTK
-693 LKKVSDD
+693 LKGVADN
-700 FMKALEDRPE
+700 FMKALEARPE
-710 IEEAYSPYEVNYPQ
+710 IEEVYSPYEVNYPQ

-747 LNGYIGGNYASQ
+747 LNGYIGSNYASQ

-765 LYHVMLQSD
+765 LYHVMLQTD
-774 PKLRMNKDDLNNIHV
+774 PGLRMNKDDLNDIYV
-789 VTEKGGYTPI
+789 VTQNGAYTPI

-809 GLQSLNRFNLFQG
+809 GLQSLNRFNLFLG
-822 ISVELTPA
+822 INVELTPA

-839 DAVSEVSAATL
+839 NAVSEVSAATL

-863 EEASSSSSTAWVFAI
+863 EEASSSSATAWVFAL

-883 FIVLCCLYESL
+883 YIVLCCLYESL

-902 SVPFGLVGSFMLINL
+902 SVPFGLLGSFVFINL
-917 AELENN
+917 VELENN

-932 LIGLIAKTAILITE
+932 LIGLLAKTAILITE

-973 LMTALTLVVG
+973 LMTALTLIVG

-1029 LEERLRVGDGTSGMR
+1029 MEERLRPRQAM
-1044 LKPHSGATTL
+1044 TTL
-1054 IVLAAV
+1054 TVLTAI
-1060 CLLSGCKTYSSYH
+1060 CMLSGCKTYSSYH
-1073 SDSTAHDVLKA
+1073 ADSTANDVLKE

-1097 VGDLPAD
+1097 AGDLPAD

-1139 AALRSAKGELF
+1139 AGLRSAKGELF
-1150 PSIGLAASKSKSR
+1150 PAVGLTASKSNSR
-1163 FKNDEFIAES
+1163 FKNDEFTATS
-1173 SSYNLGAEA
+1173 SGYNLGAEA

-1241 IKSWE
+1241 ISSWE
-1246 ESIATQRVL
+1246 ESTATQRIL
-1255 LSVGEA
+1255 LEVGEA

-1275 AESTLEELLMQLRQA
+1275 AESTLEELLLQLRQA
-1290 ENALCSVLGRPC
+1290 ENALCATLGRPC

-1307 DSLGSSCIAINN
+1307 DSLSNSCLAIDSV
-1319 IPSINIRF
+1319 PSISI
-1327 LAQRPDVRQAEAVLK
+1327 LALARRPDIRQAEAVLK

-1366 WTNDIGEIVDPAGM
+1366 WTNDVGEIVSPAGV
-1380 LMSALGSLTQ
+1380 LMNALGSLTQ
-1390 PLFQGGKLR
+1390 PLFAGGRLR
-1399 AEVKR
+1399 AEVQR
-1404 AKAEQEA
+1404 TKAEQEA
-1411 AKVAFRQ
+1411 AKVTFRQ

-1435 YARRAISLGEQQVEK
+1435 YARRAISLSEQQVEK

-1485 QLLMHRFELM
+1485 QLLAHRYEM
-1495 SAHIQLYKALGGG
+1495 IDAHIQLYKALGGG
-1508 MDHQEKKTNN
+1508 MDKQ

>member
-1 MISRFFI
+1 
-8 SRPIFA
+8 
-14 CALSVLVLLAGIVG
+14 
-28 YVNLPV
+28 
-34 EQFPNVAPPVVTI
+34 
-47 STEYTGASAEAVM
+47 
-60 KSVITPLEEAVNGVE
+60 
-75 GMEYITSSSTSSGA
+75 
-89 ASISVT
+89 
-95 FRPGTDPD
+95 D
-103 LAQIRVKNRVEEA
+103 
-116 KGYLPAEV
+116 
-124 LNIGVQVEKEEQGM
+124 
-138 LRIIALECPDNRYD
+138 
-152 NAFITNYF
+152 
-160 NINVQPRLQRISG
+160 
-173 VGNIQLMGNVYGMRI
+173 
-188 WMDPKKMAQYQL
+188 
-200 NPEDIINALEGQN
+200 
-213 VEAAIGTLGED
+213 
-224 SKGTYQYT
+224 
-232 LVYRGRLESLQE
+232 
-244 FENIVLRTDGFNDLH
+244 IVLRTDGFNDLH

-303 IDRLMENLKPKLP
+303 IDRLMDDLKPKLP

-334 MNAVYKTLFEALL
+334 MNAVYKTLSEALL

-366 SISIIVSLV
+366 SVSIIVSLV

-413 VQEKLEDPLTT
+413 VQEKLEDPTTT
-424 AKNATTQAMHN
+424 AKKATHQAMHN

-496 PRSPEGGEAQ
+496 PRSLEAELQ
-506 SWSVRFRRAYN
+506 TASWSVRFRQAYN
-517 KAFDALLGKYSRAM
+517 KAFNALLSKYSRAL
-531 GWFIRR
+531 GWFMRR
-537 RWLVGVLTAVSIV
+537 RWLVGSLTVVSIV

-558 TPTGLVPDEDTGIVF
+558 TPTGLVPDEDTGIIF

-583 LSQTQKTVK
+583 LAQTKKTVH
-592 EMSEFL
+592 EMSKVL
-598 EDDPDVRATGSVVGW
+598 ENDPDMRGVGSVAGW
-613 NILGGEG
+613 NILGGDG
-620 PNTGLVMGRLRH
+620 PNTGLVMGRLKH

-647 DRIEAATHQV
+647 DRIEGATHQV

-678 VELYVEDYGGGSITK
+678 VELYVEDYGGGSVTK
-693 LKKVSDD
+693 LKGVADD

-747 LNGYIGGNYASQ
+747 LNGYIGSNYASQ

-765 LYHVMLQSD
+765 LYHVMLQAD
-774 PKLRMNKDDLNNIHV
+774 PGLRMNKDDLNNIYV

-799 TELITLKKTY
+799 TELITLKKSY
-809 GLQSLNRFNLFQG
+809 GLQSLNRFNLFLG
-822 ISVELTPA
+822 INVELTPA

-839 DAVSEVSAATL
+839 NAVSEVSAATL

-932 LIGLIAKTAILITE
+932 LIGLLAKTAILITE

-1060 CLLSGCKTYSSYH
+1060 CMLSGCKTYSSYH
-1073 SDSTAHDVLKA
+1073 SDSTANDVLKE

-1097 VGDLPAD
+1097 AGDLPAD

-1139 AALRSAKGELF
+1139 AGLRSAKGELF
-1150 PSIGLAASKSKSR
+1150 PAVGLTASKSNSR
-1163 FKNDEFIAES
+1163 FKNDEFTATS
-1173 SSYNLGAEA
+1173 SGYNLGAEA

-1241 IKSWE
+1241 ISSWE
-1246 ESIATQRVL
+1246 ESIATQRIL
-1255 LSVGEA
+1255 LEVGEA

-1275 AESTLEELLMQLRQA
+1275 AESTLEELLLQLRQA
-1290 ENALCSVLGRPC
+1290 ENALCATLGRPC

-1307 DSLGSSCIAINN
+1307 DSLSNSCLAIDSV
-1319 IPSINIRF
+1319 PSISI
-1327 LAQRPDVRQAEAVLK
+1327 LALARRPDIRQAEAVLK

-1366 WTNDIGEIVDPAGM
+1366 WTNDVGEIVSPAGL
-1380 LMSALGSLTQ
+1380 LMNALGSLTQ
-1390 PLFQGGKLR
+1390 PLFAGGRLR
-1399 AEVKR
+1399 AEVQR

-1411 AKVAFRQ
+1411 AKVTFRQ

-1435 YARRAISLGEQQVEK
+1435 YARRAISLSEQQVKK

-1455 DASKLRMQYDEDVNY
+1455 DASKLR
-1470 LQVLLARQALLEARL
+1470 
-1485 QLLMHRFELM
+1485 
-1495 SAHIQLYKALGGG
+1495 
-1508 MDHQEKKTNN
+1508 

>member
-1 MISRFFI
+1 MIRFFI
-8 SRPIFA
+8 NRPIFA
-14 CALSVLVLLAGIVG
+14 CALSVLILLAGIVG
-28 YVNLPV
+28 YINLPV

-47 STEYTGASAEAVM
+47 NTEYTGASAEAVM
-60 KSVITPLEEAVNGVE
+60 KSVVTPIEEAVNGVE
-75 GMEYITSSSTSSGA
+75 GMEYITSSSTSSGMA
-89 ASISVT
+89 TVSVT

-116 KGYLPAEV
+116 KGYLPTEV
-124 LNIGVQVEKEEQGM
+124 LNLGVQVEKEEQGM

-200 NPEDIINALEGQN
+200 NPEDIVNALEGQN

-232 LVYRGRLESLQE
+232 LVYRGRLDNPQE
-244 FENIVLRTDGFNDLH
+244 FEDIVLKTDGFNDLH

-266 ELGTVTYAC
+266 ELGSVSYAC

-280 SHNGTIAIIT
+280 SHNGTVAIIT
-290 PATGANAQRVNHE
+290 PATGANAQQVNHE
-303 IDRLMENLKPKLP
+303 IDRLMEELKPKLP

-366 SISIIVSLV
+366 SISIIVSLI

-413 VQEKLEDPLTT
+413 VQEKLEDPSTT

-454 AFMGGLSGAYYRQFG
+454 AFMGGLSGTYYRQFG

-496 PRSPEGGEAQ
+496 PRSAEDGEAQ
-506 SWSVRFRRAYN
+506 TWSVRFRHAYN

-531 GWFIRR
+531 NWFIRR

-550 LLAWMLYS
+550 LLVWMLYS

-583 LSQTQKTVK
+583 LAQTQKTVK
-592 EMSEFL
+592 EMSEIL
-598 EDDPDVRATGSVVGW
+598 ENDPDVRATGSVAGW

-620 PNTGLVMGRLRH
+620 PNTGLVMGRLKH
-632 WDDRQDDGHDIFSIY
+632 WDDRQEDGHDIFSIY

-678 VELYVEDYGGGSITK
+678 VELYVEDYSGGSITK
-693 LKKVSDD
+693 LKQVSDE
-700 FMKALEDRPE
+700 FMKALEARPE
-710 IEEAYSPYEVNYPQ
+710 IEEVYSPYEVNYPQ

-732 LCKRYGIEPASVLSV
+732 LCKRYGVEPASVLSV

-765 LYHVMLQSD
+765 LYHVMLQAD
-774 PKLRMNKDDLNNIHV
+774 PGLRMNKDDLNNVYV
-789 VTEKGGYTPI
+789 VTSKGAYTPI

-809 GLQSLNRFNLFQG
+809 GLQSINRFNLFQG

-839 DAVSEVSAATL
+839 NAVSEVSTTTL

-863 EEASSSSSTAWVFAI
+863 EEATSSSSTAWVFAI

-894 LIPMAVML
+894 LIPMAVMF
-902 SVPFGLVGSFMLINL
+902 SVPFGLLGSFVFINL
-917 AELENN
+917 VELENN

-953 EGMTIV
+953 EGMSIS
-959 EAAFDAAKARLRPI
+959 EAAMSAAKARLRPI
-973 LMTALTLVVG
+973 LMTALTLIVG

-1004 VVGGMLVGT
+1004 VVGGMMVGT

-1029 LEERLRVGDGTSGMR
+1029 MEERF
-1044 LKPHSGATTL
+1044 KPRPVSTT
-1054 IVLAAV
+1054 VAMLAVV
-1060 CLLSGCKTYSSYH
+1060 CLLSGCKTYSSYR
-1073 SDSTAHDVLKA
+1073 SDSTAHDVLKE
-1084 QLSAVGV
+1084 QLRAAGV

-1097 VGDLPAD
+1097 LGGSPAD
-1104 WREAFTEPRLVAL
+1104 WREAFTEPRLAAL

-1139 AALRSAKGELF
+1139 ATLRGAKGELF
-1150 PSIGLAASKSKSR
+1150 PAVGLTASKSNSR
-1163 FKNDEFIAES
+1163 FKNDEFTATS
-1173 SSYNLGAEA
+1173 SGYNLGAEA
-1182 SWEIDAFGRMR
+1182 SWEIDAFGRIR
-1193 NAKRAAAATVEEQ
+1193 NAKRAAAATVEQQ

-1241 IKSWE
+1241 INSWE

-1255 LSVGEA
+1255 LEVGEA

-1307 DSLGSSCIAINN
+1307 DSLGSSCITINN
-1319 IPSINIRF
+1319 IPSINIRS

-1366 WTNDIGEIVDPAGM
+1366 WTNDIGEIVDPAGI
-1380 LMSALGSLTQ
+1380 LMNALGSLTQ

-1450 LSHIA
+1450 LSRIA

-1485 QLLMHRFELM
+1485 QLLVHRYELM

-1508 MDHQEKKTNN
+1508 MDKK

>member
-8 SRPIFA
+8 TRPIFA

-60 KSVITPLEEAVNGVE
+60 KSVITPIEEAVNGVE
-75 GMEYITSSSTSSGA
+75 GMEYITSSSTSSGMA
-89 ASISVT
+89 TVSVT

-124 LNIGVQVEKEEQGM
+124 LNLGVQVEKEEQGM

-160 NINVQPRLQRISG
+160 NINVQPRLQRIAG

-188 WMDPKKMAQYQL
+188 WMDPKMMAMYQL

-224 SKGTYQYT
+224 SEGTYQYT
-232 LVYRGRLESLQE
+232 LVYRGRLDNPQE
-244 FENIVLRTDGFNDLH
+244 FEDIVLKTDGFNDLH

-266 ELGTVTYAC
+266 ELGTVSYAC

-280 SHNGTIAIIT
+280 SHNGTVAIIT

-303 IDRLMENLKPKLP
+303 IDRLMDELKPHLP

-413 VQEKLEDPLTT
+413 VQEKLEDPTTT
-424 AKNATTQAMHN
+424 AKNATHQAMHN

-490 CALLMK
+490 CALLMR
-496 PRSPEGGEAQ
+496 PRSPEAEQQTA
-506 SWSVRFRRAYN
+506 SWPVRFRQAYN
-517 KAFDALLGKYSRAM
+517 KAFNALLGKYSRAL
-531 GWFIRR
+531 GWFMRH
-537 RWLVGVLTAVSIV
+537 RWLVGGLTVVSIV

-583 LSQTQKTVK
+583 LAQTKKTVH
-592 EMSEFL
+592 EMSKVL
-598 EDDPDVRATGSVVGW
+598 ENDPDVLVTGSVAGW
-613 NILGGEG
+613 NILGGDG
-620 PNTGLVMGRLRH
+620 PNTGLVMGRLKH

-647 DRIEAATHQV
+647 DRIEGATHRV

-678 VELYVEDYGGGSITK
+678 VELYVEDYGGGSVTK
-693 LKKVSDD
+693 LKGVADD
-700 FMKALEDRPE
+700 FMKALEARPE
-710 IEEAYSPYEVNYPQ
+710 IEEVYSPYEVNYPQ

-732 LCKRYGIEPASVLSV
+732 LCKRYGVEPATVLGV

-774 PKLRMNKDDLNNIHV
+774 PGLRMDKDDLNNILV
-789 VTEKGGYTPI
+789 ATPNGAYTPI
-799 TELITLKKTY
+799 TELITLKKSY
-809 GLQSLNRFNLFQG
+809 GLQSLNRFNLFLG
-822 ISVELTPA
+822 INVELTPA
-830 EGYTSGDVI
+830 DGYTTGDVI
-839 DAVSEVSAATL
+839 NAVSEVSAATL

-863 EEASSSSSTAWVFAI
+863 EEAASSSSTAWVFAI

-894 LIPMAVML
+894 LIPLAVML
-902 SVPFGLVGSFMLINL
+902 SVPFGLLGSFVFINL
-917 AELENN
+917 VELENN

-953 EGMTIV
+953 EGMGIA
-959 EAAFDAAKARLRPI
+959 EAALSAAKARLRPI

-1029 LEERLRVGDGTSGMR
+1029 LEEKFKPRRVTSAVAM
-1044 LKPHSGATTL
+1044 
-1054 IVLAAV
+1054 LAAV

-1073 SDSTAHDVLKA
+1073 ADSTATDVLQE
-1084 QLSAVGV
+1084 QLSAIGE
-1091 STADSV
+1091 SATDSSSNA
-1097 VGDLPAD
+1097 LPAE
-1104 WREAFTEPRLVAL
+1104 WREVFTEPKVAAL
-1117 IDEALLHNSDL
+1117 IEEALQHNSDL

-1150 PSIGLAASKSKSR
+1150 PSIGLAASKSNSR
-1163 FKNDEFIAES
+1163 FKNSDFTSTS
-1173 SSYNLGAEA
+1173 SGYNIGAEA

-1241 IKSWE
+1241 IDSWT

-1255 LSVGEA
+1255 LEVGEA

-1275 AESTLEELLMQLRQA
+1275 AESTLEELLLQLRQA
-1290 ENALCSVLGRPC
+1290 ENALCAALGRPC
-1302 QHIER
+1302 QHIDR
-1307 DSLGSSCIAINN
+1307 DSLGASCLAIDS
-1319 IPSINIRF
+1319 IPSVSI
-1327 LAQRPDVRQAEAVLK
+1327 LALARRPDVRQAEAALK

-1366 WTNDIGEIVDPAGM
+1366 WTNDVGEIVSPAGL

-1390 PLFQGGKLR
+1390 PLFAGGRLR
-1399 AEVKR
+1399 AEVQR
-1404 AKAEQEA
+1404 TKAEQEA

-1435 YARRAISLGEQQVEK
+1435 YARRAISLSEQQVEK

-1485 QLLMHRFELM
+1485 QLLAHRYEM
-1495 SAHIQLYKALGGG
+1495 IDAHIQLYKALGGG
-1508 MDHQEKKTNN
+1508 MDKQ

>member
-1 MISRFFI
+1 
-8 SRPIFA
+8 
-14 CALSVLVLLAGIVG
+14 
-28 YVNLPV
+28 
-34 EQFPNVAPPVVTI
+34 
-47 STEYTGASAEAVM
+47 
-60 KSVITPLEEAVNGVE
+60 
-75 GMEYITSSSTSSGA
+75 
-89 ASISVT
+89 
-95 FRPGTDPD
+95 
-103 LAQIRVKNRVEEA
+103 
-116 KGYLPAEV
+116 
-124 LNIGVQVEKEEQGM
+124 VEKEEQGM

-160 NINVQPRLQRISG
+160 NINVQPRLQRIAG

-188 WMDPKKMAQYQL
+188 WMDPKMMAMHQL
-200 NPEDIINALEGQN
+200 NPEDIVNALEGQN

-232 LVYRGRLESLQE
+232 LVYRGRLETPPE
-244 FENIVLRTDGFNDLH
+244 FEDIVIKTNGYNDLH

-266 ELGTVTYAC
+266 ELGTVTYSC

-280 SHNGTIAIIT
+280 SHNGTIAIVT
-290 PATGANAQRVNHE
+290 PATGANAQQVNHE
-303 IDRLMENLKPKLP
+303 IDRLMSELEPKLP
-316 AGLEFRVLLDTND
+316 TGLEFRVLLDTND

-334 MNAVYKTLFEALL
+334 MNAVYKTLLEALL

-366 SISIIVSLV
+366 SISIIISLV
-375 GTFAFMYMV
+375 GTFAFMYMA

-413 VQEKLEDPLTT
+413 VQEKLEDPATT

-496 PRSPEGGEAQ
+496 PRSPEGSEAQ
-506 SWSVRFRRAYN
+506 TWSVRFRHAYN
-517 KAFDALLGKYSRAM
+517 KAFDALLEKYSRAM

-537 RWLVGVLTAVSIV
+537 RWLVGVLTVVSIV
-550 LLAWMLYS
+550 LLAWMLNS

-583 LSQTQKTVK
+583 LAQTQKTVK
-592 EMSEFL
+592 EMSEVL
-598 EDDPDVRATGSVVGW
+598 ENDPDVRVTGSVAGW

-620 PNTGLVMGRLRH
+620 PNTGLVMGRLKH

-678 VELYVEDYGGGSITK
+678 VELYVEDYGGGSVAK
-693 LKKVSDD
+693 LKSVSDD
-700 FMKALEDRPE
+700 FMKALEARPE
-710 IEEAYSPYEVNYPQ
+710 IEEVYSPYEVNYPQ

-732 LCKRYGIEPASVLSV
+732 LCKRYGVEPASVLSV

-765 LYHVMLQSD
+765 LYHVMLQAD
-774 PKLRMNKDDLNNIHV
+774 PGLRMNKDDLNNILI
-789 VTEKGGYTPI
+789 VTEKGAYTPI

-839 DAVSEVSAATL
+839 NAVSEVSAATL

-863 EEASSSSSTAWVFAI
+863 EEASSSSSTVWVFAI

-902 SVPFGLVGSFMLINL
+902 SVPFGLLGSFVFINL
-917 AELENN
+917 VELENN

-953 EGMTIV
+953 EGMSIP
-959 EAAFDAAKARLRPI
+959 EAAMSAAKARLRPI
-973 LMTALTLVVG
+973 LMTALTLIVG

-1029 LEERLRVGDGTSGMR
+1029 MEERF
-1044 LKPHSGATTL
+1044 KPRPALTAVSML
-1054 IVLAAV
+1054 FAV

-1073 SDSTAHDVLKA
+1073 SDSTANDVLKE

-1097 VGDLPAD
+1097 AGDLPAD
-1104 WREAFTEPRLVAL
+1104 WREAFTEPRLAAL

-1139 AALRSAKGELF
+1139 AGLRSAKGELF
-1150 PSIGLAASKSKSR
+1150 PAVGLTANKSNSR
-1163 FKNDEFIAES
+1163 FKNDEFTATS
-1173 SSYNLGAEA
+1173 SGYNLGAEA

-1241 IKSWE
+1241 IDSWE
-1246 ESIATQRVL
+1246 ESIATQRIL
-1255 LSVGEA
+1255 LEVGEA

-1275 AESTLEELLMQLRQA
+1275 AESTLEELLLQLRQA
-1290 ENALCSVLGRPC
+1290 ENALCAVLGRPC

-1307 DSLGSSCIAINN
+1307 DSLGSSCIAISI
-1319 IPSINIRF
+1319 IPSISIRA
-1327 LAQRPDVRQAEAVLK
+1327 LAQRPDVRQAEAALK

-1366 WTNDIGEIVDPAGM
+1366 WTNDVGEIVSPAGV

-1390 PLFQGGKLR
+1390 PLFYGGRLR
-1399 AEVKR
+1399 AEVQR

-1428 DIMATEQ
+1428 DILATEQ
-1435 YARRAISLGEQQVEK
+1435 YARQAISLSEQQVEK

-1470 LQVLLARQALLEARL
+1470 LQVLLARQALLESRL

-1495 SAHIQLYKALGGG
+1495 STHIQLYKALGGG
-1508 MDHQEKKTNN
+1508 MDKEIIISPQ

>member
-8 SRPIFA
+8 NRPIFA

-28 YVNLPV
+28 YINLPV

-47 STEYTGASAEAVM
+47 NTEYTGASAEAVM
-60 KSVITPLEEAVNGVE
+60 KSVVTPIEEAVNGVE
-75 GMEYITSSSTSSGA
+75 GMEYITSSSTSSGMA
-89 ASISVT
+89 TVSVT

-160 NINVQPRLQRISG
+160 NINVQPRLQRIAG
-173 VGNIQLMGNVYGMRI
+173 VGNIQLMGNVYSMRI
-188 WMDPKKMAQYQL
+188 WMDPKMMALYQL
-200 NPEDIINALEGQN
+200 NPEDIIKALEGQN

-232 LVYRGRLESLQE
+232 LVYRGRLENPQD
-244 FENIVLRTDGFNDLH
+244 FEDIVLKTDGFNDLH
-259 LSDVARV
+259 LKDVARV

-290 PATGANAQRVNHE
+290 PATGANAQQVNHE
-303 IDRLMENLKPKLP
+303 IDRLMTELEPKLP
-316 AGLEFRVLLDTND
+316 AGLEFKVLLDTND

-583 LSQTQKTVK
+583 LAQTQKTVK
-592 EMSEFL
+592 EMSEII
-598 EDDPDVRATGSVVGW
+598 ENDPDVRVTGSIAGW

-620 PNTGLVMGRLRH
+620 PNTGLVMGRLKH
-632 WDDRQDDGHDIFSIY
+632 WDDRQEDGHDIFSIY

-693 LKKVSDD
+693 LKEVSDD
-700 FMKALEDRPE
+700 FMKALEARPE
-710 IEEAYSPYEVNYPQ
+710 IEEVYSPYEVNYPQ

-774 PKLRMNKDDLNNIHV
+774 PKLRMNKDDLNNILV
-789 VTEKGGYTPI
+789 VTEKGAYTPI

-809 GLQSLNRFNLFQG
+809 GLQSITRFNLFQG

-863 EEASSSSSTAWVFAI
+863 EEASSSSSTVWVFAI

-894 LIPMAVML
+894 LIPMAVMF
-902 SVPFGLVGSFMLINL
+902 SVPFGLLGSFVFINL
-917 AELENN
+917 VELENN

-953 EGMTIV
+953 EGMSIS
-959 EAAFDAAKARLRPI
+959 EAAMSAAKARLRPI
-973 LMTALTLVVG
+973 LMTALTLIVG
-983 LMPMIFERGAG
+983 LMPMIFESGAG

-1054 IVLAAV
+1054 IVLAVV

-1073 SDSTAHDVLKA
+1073 SDSTANDVLKA
-1084 QLSAVGV
+1084 QLNAAGV

-1097 VGDLPAD
+1097 AGNLPAD

-1139 AALRSAKGELF
+1139 AGLRSAKGELF
-1150 PSIGLAASKSKSR
+1150 PAVGLTASKSNSR
-1163 FKNDEFIAES
+1163 FKNDEFTATS
-1173 SSYNLGAEA
+1173 SGYNLGAEA

-1275 AESTLEELLMQLRQA
+1275 AESTLEELLLQLRQA

-1307 DSLGSSCIAINN
+1307 DSLGSSCIAISS
-1319 IPSINIRF
+1319 IPSISIRA
-1327 LAQRPDVRQAEAVLK
+1327 LAQRPDVRQAEAALK

-1366 WTNDIGEIVDPAGM
+1366 WTNDIGEIVDPAGW

-1404 AKAEQEA
+1404 AKAEHEA

-1435 YARRAISLGEQQVEK
+1435 YARQAISLSEQQVEK

-1455 DASKLRMQYDEDVNY
+1455 DASKLRMQYEEDVNY
-1470 LQVLLARQALLEARL
+1470 LQVLLARQALLESRL
-1485 QLLMHRFELM
+1485 QLLTHRYEM
-1495 SAHIQLYKALGGG
+1495 IDAHIQLYKALGGG
-1508 MDHQEKKTNN
+1508 MDKQ

>member
-8 SRPIFA
+8 NRPIFA

-28 YVNLPV
+28 YINLPV

-47 STEYTGASAEAVM
+47 NTEYTGASAEAVM
-60 KSVITPLEEAVNGVE
+60 KSVVTPIEEAVNGVE
-75 GMEYITSSSTSSGA
+75 GMEYITSSSTSSGMA
-89 ASISVT
+89 TVSVT

-160 NINVQPRLQRISG
+160 NINVQPRLQRIAG
-173 VGNIQLMGNVYGMRI
+173 VGNIQLMGNVYSMRI
-188 WMDPKKMAQYQL
+188 WMDPKMMALYQL
-200 NPEDIINALEGQN
+200 NPEDIIKALEGQN

-232 LVYRGRLESLQE
+232 LVYRGRLENPQD
-244 FENIVLRTDGFNDLH
+244 FEDIVLKTDGFNDLH
-259 LSDVARV
+259 LKDVARV

-290 PATGANAQRVNHE
+290 PATGANAQQVNHE
-303 IDRLMENLKPKLP
+303 IDRLMTELEPKLP
-316 AGLEFRVLLDTND
+316 AGLEFKVLLDTND

-537 RWLVGVLTAVSIV
+537 RWLVGSLTAVSIV

-583 LSQTQKTVK
+583 LAQTQKTVK
-592 EMSEFL
+592 EMSEVL
-598 EDDPDVRATGSVVGW
+598 ENDPDVRVTGSIAGW

-620 PNTGLVMGRLRH
+620 PNTGLVMGRLKH
-632 WDDRQDDGHDIFSIY
+632 WDDRQEDGHDIFSIY

-693 LKKVSDD
+693 LKSVSDD
-700 FMKALEDRPE
+700 FMKALEARPE
-710 IEEAYSPYEVNYPQ
+710 IEEVYSPYEVNYPQ

-774 PKLRMNKDDLNNIHV
+774 PKLRMNKDALNNILV
-789 VTEKGGYTPI
+789 VTEKGAYTPI

-809 GLQSLNRFNLFQG
+809 GLQSITRFNLFQG

-839 DAVSEVSAATL
+839 NAVSEVSATTL

-894 LIPMAVML
+894 LIPMAVMF
-902 SVPFGLVGSFMLINL
+902 SVPFGLLGSFVFINL
-917 AELENN
+917 VELENN

-953 EGMTIV
+953 EGMSIP
-959 EAAFDAAKARLRPI
+959 EAAMSAAKARLRPI
-973 LMTALTLVVG
+973 LMTALTLIVG
-983 LMPMIFERGAG
+983 LMPMIFESGAG

-1029 LEERLRVGDGTSGMR
+1029 LEEKF
-1044 LKPHSGATTL
+1044 KPRPISTVVAM
-1054 IVLAAV
+1054 LAVV

-1073 SDSTAHDVLKA
+1073 SDSTANDILKA
-1084 QLSAVGV
+1084 QLNAAGV

-1097 VGDLPAD
+1097 AGNLPAD

-1150 PSIGLAASKSKSR
+1150 PAVGLTASKSNSR
-1163 FKNDEFIAES
+1163 FKNDEFKATS
-1173 SSYNLGAEA
+1173 SGYNLGAEA
-1182 SWEIDAFGRMR
+1182 SWEIDVFGRMR

-1275 AESTLEELLMQLRQA
+1275 AESTLEELLLQLRQA

-1307 DSLGSSCIAINN
+1307 DSLGSSCIAISS
-1319 IPSINIRF
+1319 IPSISIRA
-1327 LAQRPDVRQAEAVLK
+1327 LAQRPDVRQAEAALK

-1428 DIMATEQ
+1428 DILASEQ
-1435 YARRAISLGEQQVEK
+1435 YARQAISLSEQQVEK

-1455 DASKLRMQYDEDVNY
+1455 DASKLRMQYEEDVNY
-1470 LQVLLARQALLEARL
+1470 LQVLLARQALLESRL
-1485 QLLMHRFELM
+1485 QLLTHRYEM
-1495 SAHIQLYKALGGG
+1495 IDAHIQLYKALGGG
-1508 MDHQEKKTNN
+1508 IDKQ

>member
-1 MISRFFI
+1 MMSRFFI
-8 SRPIFA
+8 NRPIFA
-14 CALSVLVLLAGIVG
+14 CALSVLILLAGIVG
-28 YVNLPV
+28 YINLPV

-60 KSVITPLEEAVNGVE
+60 KSVVTPIEEAVNGVE
-75 GMEYITSSSTSSGA
+75 GMEYITSSSTSSGI

-116 KGYLPAEV
+116 KGYLPTEV

-160 NINVQPRLQRISG
+160 NINVQPRLQRIAG

-188 WMDPKKMAQYQL
+188 WMDPKMMAMHQL

-232 LVYRGRLESLQE
+232 LVYRGRLETPPE
-244 FENIVLRTDGFNDLH
+244 FEDIVIKTNGYNDLH

-266 ELGTVTYAC
+266 ELGTVTYSC

-290 PATGANAQRVNHE
+290 PATGANAQQVNHE
-303 IDRLMENLKPKLP
+303 IDRLMTELEPKLP
-316 AGLEFRVLLDTND
+316 VGLEFKVLLDTND

-413 VQEKLEDPLTT
+413 VQEKLEDPAAT
-424 AKNATTQAMHN
+424 AKNATIQAMHN

-496 PRSPEGGEAQ
+496 PRSPEGAEAQ
-506 SWSVRFRRAYN
+506 TWSVRFRHAYN
-517 KAFDALLGKYSRAM
+517 KAFNALLGKYSRAM
-531 GWFIRR
+531 GCFIRR

-583 LSQTQKTVK
+583 LAQTQKTVK
-592 EMSEFL
+592 EMSEVL
-598 EDDPDVRATGSVVGW
+598 ENDPDVRATGSVAGW

-620 PNTGLVMGRLRH
+620 PNTGLVMGRLKH

-693 LKKVSDD
+693 LKEVSDS
-700 FMKALEDRPE
+700 FMKALEARPE
-710 IEEAYSPYEVNYPQ
+710 IEEVYSPYEVNYPQ

-765 LYHVMLQSD
+765 LYHVMLQAD
-774 PKLRMNKDDLNNIHV
+774 PGLRMDKDDLNNILV
-789 VTEKGGYTPI
+789 VTANGAYTPI

-809 GLQSLNRFNLFQG
+809 GLQSINRFNLFQG

-839 DAVSEVSAATL
+839 DVVSEVSAATL

-863 EEASSSSSTAWVFAI
+863 EEAASSSSTAWVFAI

-894 LIPMAVML
+894 LIPMAVMF
-902 SVPFGLVGSFMLINL
+902 SVPFGLLGSFVFINL
-917 AELENN
+917 VELENN

-953 EGMTIV
+953 EGMSIP
-959 EAAFDAAKARLRPI
+959 EAAMSAAKARLRPI
-973 LMTALTLVVG
+973 LMTALTLIVG

-1029 LEERLRVGDGTSGMR
+1029 LEERF
-1044 LKPHSGATTL
+1044 KPRPVAATVVML
-1054 IVLAAV
+1054 VAV
-1060 CLLSGCKTYSSYH
+1060 CLLSGCKTYSSYRA
-1073 SDSTAHDVLKA
+1073 DSTANDVLKA
-1084 QLSAVGV
+1084 QLNAAGV

-1097 VGDLPAD
+1097 DGNLPAD
-1104 WREAFTEPRLVAL
+1104 WREAFTEPRLAAL

-1128 QTAHLQVQAAK
+1128 QQAHLQVQAAK
-1139 AALRSAKGELF
+1139 ALLRGAKGELF
-1150 PSIGLAASKSKSR
+1150 PAIGLTAEKSNSR
-1163 FKNDEFIAES
+1163 FKNSDFTATS
-1173 SSYNLGAEA
+1173 SGYNVGLEA
-1182 SWEIDAFGRMR
+1182 SWEIDAFGRVR
-1193 NAKRAAAATVEEQ
+1193 NAKRGAAATVEQQ

-1220 VATAYYQLEMY
+1220 VAAAYYQLEMY

-1241 IKSWE
+1241 IQSWE
-1246 ESIATQRVL
+1246 EGIATQKVL
-1255 LSVGEA
+1255 LAVGEA

-1275 AESTLEELLMQLRQA
+1275 AETTLEELCMQLRQA
-1290 ENALCSVLGRPC
+1290 ENALCTVLGRPC
-1302 QHIER
+1302 QHIDR
-1307 DSLGSSCIAINN
+1307 DSLGSSCIAISSM
-1319 IPSINIRF
+1319 PSISIRA
-1327 LAQRPDVRQAEAVLK
+1327 LARRPDVRQAEAELK

-1366 WTNDIGEIVDPAGM
+1366 WTNDVGEIVSPAGV

-1390 PLFQGGKLR
+1390 PIFQGGRLR
-1399 AEVKR
+1399 AEVQR

-1418 TVLEAGREVN
+1418 TVLEAGQEVN
-1428 DIMATEQ
+1428 DILATEQ

-1470 LQVLLARQALLEARL
+1470 LQVLLARQSLLEARL
-1485 QLLMHRFELM
+1485 QLLAHRYEM
-1495 SAHIQLYKALGGG
+1495 IAAHIQLYKALGGG
-1508 MDHQEKKTNN
+1508 MDSKMK

>member
-1 MISRFFI
+1 MMSRFFI

-14 CALSVLVLLAGIVG
+14 CALSVLILIGGIVG
-28 YVNLPV
+28 YLNLPV

-47 STEYTGASAEAVM
+47 NTEYTGASAEAVM
-60 KSVITPLEEAVNGVE
+60 KSVITPIEEAINGVE
-75 GMEYITSSSTSSGA
+75 GMEYITSSSTSSGV

-124 LNIGVQVEKEEQGM
+124 LSIGVQVEKEEQGM

-160 NINVQPRLQRISG
+160 NINVQPRLQRIAG
-173 VGNIQLMGNVYGMRI
+173 VGSIQLMGNVYGMRI

-200 NPEDIINALEGQN
+200 NPEDVVNALDGQN

-232 LVYRGRLESLQE
+232 LVYRGRLETPQE
-244 FENIVLRTDGFNDLH
+244 FEDIVIKSNGNYDLH
-259 LSDVARV
+259 LSDVAHV
-266 ELGTVTYAC
+266 ELGTVSYAC

-290 PATGANAQRVNHE
+290 PATGANAQQVNHE

-334 MNAVYKTLFEALL
+334 MNAVFKTLFEALL

-366 SISIIVSLV
+366 SVSIIVSLV

-413 VQEKLEDPLTT
+413 VQEKLEDPT
-424 AKNATTQAMHN
+424 ATSKNATIQAMHN

-496 PRSPEGGEAQ
+496 PRPSETKQQSA
-506 SWSVRFRRAYN
+506 SWSVRFRHAYN
-517 KAFDALLGKYSRAM
+517 KAFNALLAKYNRAL
-531 GWFIRR
+531 GWFFGHRG
-537 RWLVGVLTAVSIV
+537 LVGGLTAVSIV
-550 LLAWMLYS
+550 LVAWMLYT

-573 VDITTPSGST
+573 VDITTPAGST
-583 LSQTQKTVK
+583 LAQTEKTVK
-592 EMSEFL
+592 EMSEYL
-598 EDDPDVRATGSVVGW
+598 ENDPDVLATGSVAGW

-620 PNTGLVMGRLRH
+620 ANTGLVMGRLKH
-632 WDDRQDDGHDIFSIY
+632 WDDRQEDGHDIFSIY

-668 TVFGYSYSNS
+668 TVSGYSYSNS
-678 VELYVEDYGGGSITK
+678 VELYVEDYDGGSVTK
-693 LKKVSDD
+693 LKSVTDD
-700 FMKALEDRPE
+700 FIKALEARPE

-732 LCKRYGIEPASVLSV
+732 LCKHYGVEPATVLSV

-774 PKLRMNKDDLNNIHV
+774 PALRMDRDDLNNILV
-789 VTEKGGYTPI
+789 VTQNGAYTPI

-822 ISVELTPA
+822 ISIELTPA

-839 DAVSEVSAATL
+839 DVVSEVSAATL

-863 EEASSSSSTAWVFAI
+863 EEASSSSTTAWVFAL

-883 FIVLCCLYESL
+883 YIVLCCLYESL

-902 SVPFGLVGSFMLINL
+902 SVPFGLVGSFLLINL

-932 LIGLIAKTAILITE
+932 LIGLLAKTAILITE

-959 EAAFDAAKARLRPI
+959 AAALDAAKARLRPI
-973 LMTALTLVVG
+973 LMTALTLIVG

-1023 FIFFQT
+1023 FILFQT
-1029 LEERLRVGDGTSGMR
+1029 MEERLRPRQAM
-1044 LKPHSGATTL
+1044 TTL
-1054 IVLAAV
+1054 AVLTAI
-1060 CLLSGCKTYSSYH
+1060 CMLSGCKTYSSYH
-1073 SDSTAHDVLKA
+1073 SDSTANDVLKA
-1084 QLSAVGV
+1084 QLNAAGV

-1097 VGDLPAD
+1097 DGNLPAD
-1104 WREAFTEPRLVAL
+1104 WREAFTEPRLAAL

-1128 QTAHLQVQAAK
+1128 QQAHLQVQAAK
-1139 AALRSAKGELF
+1139 ALLRGAKGELF
-1150 PSIGLAASKSKSR
+1150 PAIGLTAEKSNSR
-1163 FKNDEFIAES
+1163 FKNSDFTATS
-1173 SSYNLGAEA
+1173 SGYNVGLEA
-1182 SWEIDAFGRMR
+1182 SWEIDAFGRVR
-1193 NAKRAAAATVEEQ
+1193 NAKRGAAATVEQQ

-1220 VATAYYQLEMY
+1220 VAAAYYQLEMY

-1241 IKSWE
+1241 IQSWE
-1246 ESIATQRVL
+1246 EGIATQKVL
-1255 LSVGEA
+1255 LAVGEA

-1275 AESTLEELLMQLRQA
+1275 AETTLEELCMQLRQA
-1290 ENALCSVLGRPC
+1290 ENALCTVLGHPC
-1302 QHIER
+1302 QHIDR
-1307 DSLGSSCIAINN
+1307 DSLGSSCIAISSM
-1319 IPSINIRF
+1319 PSISIRA
-1327 LAQRPDVRQAEAVLK
+1327 LARRPDVRQAEAELK

-1366 WTNDIGEIVDPAGM
+1366 WTNDVGEIVSPAGV

-1390 PLFQGGKLR
+1390 PIFQGGRLR
-1399 AEVKR
+1399 AEVQR

-1418 TVLEAGREVN
+1418 TVLEAGQEVN
-1428 DIMATEQ
+1428 DILATEQ

-1450 LSHIA
+1450 LQRIA
-1455 DASKLRMQYDEDVNY
+1455 DASKVRMQYDEDVNY
-1470 LQVLLARQALLEARL
+1470 LQVLLARQSLLEARL
-1485 QLLMHRFELM
+1485 QLLAHRYEM
-1495 SAHIQLYKALGGG
+1495 IAAHIQLYKALGGG
-1508 MDHQEKKTNN
+1508 MD

>member
-8 SRPIFA
+8 NRPIFA

-60 KSVITPLEEAVNGVE
+60 KSVVTPIEEAVNGVE
-75 GMEYITSSSTSSGA
+75 GMEYITSSSTSSGMA
-89 ASISVT
+89 TVSVT

-116 KGYLPAEV
+116 KGYLPTEV

-138 LRIIALECPDNRYD
+138 LRIVALECPDNRYD

-160 NINVQPRLQRISG
+160 NINVQPRLQRIAG

-188 WMDPKKMAQYQL
+188 WMDPKMMAMHQL

-224 SKGTYQYT
+224 SNGTYQYT
-232 LVYRGRLESLQE
+232 LVYRGRLENQQE
-244 FENIVLRTDGFNDLH
+244 FEDIVIKTNGYNDLH

-266 ELGTVTYAC
+266 ELGTVTYSC

-290 PATGANAQRVNHE
+290 PATGANAQQVNHE
-303 IDRLMENLKPKLP
+303 IDRLMSELEPKLP
-316 AGLEFRVLLDTND
+316 TGLKFRVLLDTND

-347 LVILVVLLFL
+347 LVVLVVLLFL

-366 SISIIVSLV
+366 SVSIIVSLV

-413 VQEKLEDPLTT
+413 VQEKLEDPLST

-496 PRSPEGGEAQ
+496 PRSPEGVETAG
-506 SWSVRFRRAYN
+506 SWSVRFRHAYN
-517 KAFDALLGKYSRAM
+517 KAFDALLGKYNRALR
-531 GWFIRR
+531 WFFRH
-537 RWLVGVLTAVSIV
+537 RWLVGSLTAVSIV
-550 LLAWMLYS
+550 LLAWMLNS

-592 EMSEFL
+592 EMSEIL
-598 EDDPDVRATGSVVGW
+598 ENDPDVRGVGSVAGW

-620 PNTGLVMGRLRH
+620 ANTGLVMGRLKH

-678 VELYVEDYGGGSITK
+678 VELYVEDYGGGSVAK
-693 LKKVSDD
+693 LKSVSDD
-700 FMKALEDRPE
+700 FMKALEARPE
-710 IEEAYSPYEVNYPQ
+710 IEEVYSPYEVNYPQ

-732 LCKRYGIEPASVLSV
+732 LCKRYGVEPASVLSV

-765 LYHVMLQSD
+765 LYHVMLQAD
-774 PKLRMNKDDLNNIHV
+774 PGLRMNKDDLNNILI
-789 VTEKGGYTPI
+789 VTEKGAYTPI

-863 EEASSSSSTAWVFAI
+863 EEASSSSSTVWVFAI

-902 SVPFGLVGSFMLINL
+902 SVPFGLLGSFVFINL
-917 AELENN
+917 VELENN

-953 EGMTIV
+953 EGMSIP
-959 EAAFDAAKARLRPI
+959 EAAMSAAKARLRPI
-973 LMTALTLVVG
+973 LMTALTLIVG

-1029 LEERLRVGDGTSGMR
+1029 MEERF
-1044 LKPHSGATTL
+1044 KPRPALTAVSML
-1054 IVLAAV
+1054 FAV

-1073 SDSTAHDVLKA
+1073 SDSTANDVLKE

-1097 VGDLPAD
+1097 AGDLPAD
-1104 WREAFTEPRLVAL
+1104 WREAFTEPRLAAL

-1139 AALRSAKGELF
+1139 AVLRSAKGELF

-1163 FKNDEFIAES
+1163 FKNSDFTETS
-1173 SSYNLGAEA
+1173 SGYNIGAEA

-1241 IKSWE
+1241 ISSWE

-1255 LSVGEA
+1255 LEVGEA

-1275 AESTLEELLMQLRQA
+1275 AEATLEELLLQLRQA
-1290 ENALCSVLGRPC
+1290 ENALCAALGRPC
-1302 QHIER
+1302 QHIDR
-1307 DSLGSSCIAINN
+1307 DSLSASCLTIDS
-1319 IPSINIRF
+1319 IPSVSIQA
-1327 LAQRPDVRQAEAVLK
+1327 LARRPDVRRAEAALK

-1366 WTNDIGEIVDPAGM
+1366 WTNDVGEIVSPAGL
-1380 LMSALGSLTQ
+1380 LMNALGSLTQ
-1390 PLFQGGKLR
+1390 PLFAGGRLR
-1399 AEVKR
+1399 AEAQR

-1411 AKVAFRQ
+1411 AKVTFRQ

-1435 YARRAISLGEQQVEK
+1435 YARRAISLSEQQVKK

-1485 QLLMHRFELM
+1485 QLLAHRYEM
-1495 SAHIQLYKALGGG
+1495 IDAHIQLYKALGGG
-1508 MDHQEKKTNN
+1508 MD

>member
-8 SRPIFA
+8 NRPIFA

-60 KSVITPLEEAVNGVE
+60 KSVVTPIEEAVNGVE
-75 GMEYITSSSTSSGA
+75 GMEYITSSSTSSGMA
-89 ASISVT
+89 TVSVT

-116 KGYLPAEV
+116 KGYLPTEV

-138 LRIIALECPDNRYD
+138 LRIIALECPDNRYN

-160 NINVQPRLQRISG
+160 NINVQPRLQRIAG

-188 WMDPKKMAQYQL
+188 WMDPKMMAMHQL

-232 LVYRGRLESLQE
+232 LVYRGRLETPPE
-244 FENIVLRTDGFNDLH
+244 FEDIVIKTNGYNDLH

-290 PATGANAQRVNHE
+290 PATGANAQQVNHE
-303 IDRLMENLKPKLP
+303 IDRLMSELEPKLP
-316 AGLEFRVLLDTND
+316 TGLEFKVLLDTND

-375 GTFAFMYMV
+375 GTFAFMYLV

-413 VQEKLEDPLTT
+413 VQEKLEDPLST

-506 SWSVRFRRAYN
+506 SWSVRFRHAYN
-517 KAFDALLGKYSRAM
+517 KAFDALLGKYGRAM

-613 NILGGEG
+613 NILGGDG
-620 PNTGLVMGRLRH
+620 PNTGLVIGRLKH

-693 LKKVSDD
+693 LKSVSDD
-700 FMKALEDRPE
+700 FMKALEARPE
-710 IEEAYSPYEVNYPQ
+710 IEEVYSPYEVNYPQ

-732 LCKRYGIEPASVLSV
+732 LCKRYGVEPASVLSV

-765 LYHVMLQSD
+765 LYHVMLQAD
-774 PKLRMNKDDLNNIHV
+774 PGLRMNKDDLNNILI
-789 VTEKGGYTPI
+789 VTEKGAYTPI

-809 GLQSLNRFNLFQG
+809 GLQSINRFNLFQG

-839 DAVSEVSAATL
+839 EAVSEVSAATL

-863 EEASSSSSTAWVFAI
+863 EEASSSASTAWVFAI

-902 SVPFGLVGSFMLINL
+902 SVPFGLVGSFVFINL
-917 AELENN
+917 VELENN

-953 EGMTIV
+953 EGMTITD
-959 EAAFDAAKARLRPI
+959 AALSAAKARLRPI

-1029 LEERLRVGDGTSGMR
+1029 MEERF
-1044 LKPHSGATTL
+1044 KPKPAAT
-1054 IVLAAV
+1054 VVAMLAAV

-1073 SDSTAHDVLKA
+1073 SDSTANDVLKE
-1084 QLSAVGV
+1084 QLRAAGV

-1097 VGDLPAD
+1097 AGDLPAD

-1139 AALRSAKGELF
+1139 AGLRSAKGELF
-1150 PSIGLAASKSKSR
+1150 PAVGLTASKSKSR
-1163 FKNDEFIAES
+1163 FKNDEFTETS
-1173 SSYNLGAEA
+1173 SGYNLGAEA
-1182 SWEIDAFGRMR
+1182 SWEIDVFGRMR

-1275 AESTLEELLMQLRQA
+1275 AESTLEELLLQLRQA
-1290 ENALCSVLGRPC
+1290 ENALCATLGRPC

-1307 DSLGSSCIAINN
+1307 DSLSNSCLAIDSV
-1319 IPSINIRF
+1319 PSISI
-1327 LAQRPDVRQAEAVLK
+1327 LALARRPDIRQAEAVLK

-1428 DIMATEQ
+1428 DIMASEQ
-1435 YARRAISLGEQQVEK
+1435 YARRAINLSEQQVEK

-1470 LQVLLARQALLEARL
+1470 LQVLLARQALLESRL
-1485 QLLMHRFELM
+1485 QLLAHRYEM
-1495 SAHIQLYKALGGG
+1495 IDAHIQLFKALGGG
-1508 MDHQEKKTNN
+1508 IDKQ

>member
-8 SRPIFA
+8 TRPIFA

-75 GMEYITSSSTSSGA
+75 GMEYITSSSTSSGMA
-89 ASISVT
+89 TVNVT

-116 KGYLPAEV
+116 KGYLPTEV
-124 LNIGVQVEKEEQGM
+124 LNLGVQVEKEEQGM

-160 NINVQPRLQRISG
+160 NINVQPRLQRING

-200 NPEDIINALEGQN
+200 NPEDVVNALEGQN

-232 LVYRGRLESLQE
+232 LVYRGRLETPQE
-244 FENIVLRTDGFNDLH
+244 FEDIVLRTDAFNDLH

-290 PATGANAQRVNHE
+290 PATGANAQRVNNE
-303 IDRLMENLKPKLP
+303 IDRLMEKLKPHLP

-334 MNAVYKTLFEALL
+334 MNAVYKTLLEALL

-366 SISIIVSLV
+366 SVSIVVSLV

-413 VQEKLEDPLTT
+413 VQEKLEDP
-424 AKNATTQAMHN
+424 AATSKMATIQAMHN

-496 PRSPEGGEAQ
+496 PRSPEAELQTA
-506 SWSVRFRRAYN
+506 SWSVRFRQAYN
-517 KAFDALLGKYSRAM
+517 KAFNALLSKYSRAL
-531 GWFIRR
+531 GWFMRR
-537 RWLVGVLTAVSIV
+537 RWLVGLLTVVSIV

-558 TPTGLVPDEDTGIVF
+558 TPTGLVPDEDTGIIF

-583 LSQTQKTVK
+583 LAQTKKTIH
-592 EMSEFL
+592 EMSKVL
-598 EDDPDVRATGSVVGW
+598 ENDPDMRGVGSVAGW
-613 NILGGEG
+613 NILGGDG
-620 PNTGLVMGRLRH
+620 PNTGLVMGRLKH
-632 WDDRQDDGHDIFSIY
+632 WDDRQEDGHDIFSIY

-678 VELYVEDYGGGSITK
+678 VELYVEDYGGGSVTK
-693 LKKVSDD
+693 LKGVADN
-700 FMKALEDRPE
+700 FMKALEARPE
-710 IEEAYSPYEVNYPQ
+710 IEEVYSPYEVNYPQ

-747 LNGYIGGNYASQ
+747 LNGYIGSNYASQ

-765 LYHVMLQSD
+765 LYHVMLQTD
-774 PKLRMNKDDLNNIHV
+774 PGLRMNKDDLNDIYV
-789 VTEKGGYTPI
+789 VTQNGAYTPI

-809 GLQSLNRFNLFQG
+809 GLQSLNRFNLFLG
-822 ISVELTPA
+822 INVELTPA

-839 DAVSEVSAATL
+839 NAVSEVSATTL

-863 EEASSSSSTAWVFAI
+863 EEASSSSATAWVFAL

-902 SVPFGLVGSFMLINL
+902 SVPFGLLGSFVFINL
-917 AELENN
+917 VELENN

-932 LIGLIAKTAILITE
+932 LIGLLAKTAILITE

-973 LMTALTLVVG
+973 LMTALTLIVG

-1029 LEERLRVGDGTSGMR
+1029 MEERLRPRQAM
-1044 LKPHSGATTL
+1044 TTL
-1054 IVLAAV
+1054 TVLTAI
-1060 CLLSGCKTYSSYH
+1060 CMLSGCKTYSSYH
-1073 SDSTAHDVLKA
+1073 ADSTANDVLKE

-1097 VGDLPAD
+1097 AGDLPAD

-1139 AALRSAKGELF
+1139 AGLRSAKGELF
-1150 PSIGLAASKSKSR
+1150 PAVGLTASKSNSR
-1163 FKNDEFIAES
+1163 FKNDEFTATS
-1173 SSYNLGAEA
+1173 SGYNLGAEA

-1241 IKSWE
+1241 ISSWE
-1246 ESIATQRVL
+1246 ESIATQRIL
-1255 LSVGEA
+1255 LEVGEA

-1275 AESTLEELLMQLRQA
+1275 AESTLEELLLQLRQA
-1290 ENALCSVLGRPC
+1290 ENALCATLGRPC

-1307 DSLGSSCIAINN
+1307 DSLSNSCLAIDSV
-1319 IPSINIRF
+1319 PSISI
-1327 LAQRPDVRQAEAVLK
+1327 LALARRPDIRQAEAVLK

-1366 WTNDIGEIVDPAGM
+1366 WTNDVGEIVSPAGV
-1380 LMSALGSLTQ
+1380 LMNALGSLTQ
-1390 PLFQGGKLR
+1390 PLFAGGRLR
-1399 AEVKR
+1399 AEVQR
-1404 AKAEQEA
+1404 TKAEQEA

-1435 YARRAISLGEQQVEK
+1435 YARRAISLSEQQVEK

-1485 QLLMHRFELM
+1485 QLLAHRYEM
-1495 SAHIQLYKALGGG
+1495 IDAHIQLYKALGGG
-1508 MDHQEKKTNN
+1508 MDKQ

>member
-47 STEYTGASAEAVM
+47 NTEYTGASAEAVM
-60 KSVITPLEEAVNGVE
+60 KSVVTPIEEAVNGVE
-75 GMEYITSSSTSSGA
+75 GMEYITSSSTSSGM
-89 ASISVT
+89 ASVSVT
-95 FRPGTDPD
+95 FRPGTDSD

-116 KGYLPAEV
+116 KGYLPTEV
-124 LNIGVQVEKEEQGM
+124 LNLGVQVEKEEQGM

-160 NINVQPRLQRISG
+160 NINVQPRLQRIAG

-188 WMDPKKMAQYQL
+188 WMDPKMMAMHQL
-200 NPEDIINALEGQN
+200 NPEDIVNALEGQN

-232 LVYRGRLESLQE
+232 LVYRGRLETPPE
-244 FENIVLRTDGFNDLH
+244 FEDIVIKTNGYNDLH

-290 PATGANAQRVNHE
+290 PATGANAQQVNHE
-303 IDRLMENLKPKLP
+303 IDRLMEELEPQLP
-316 AGLEFRVLLDTND
+316 TGLEFRVLLDTND

-366 SISIIVSLV
+366 SASIIVSLV

-413 VQEKLEDPLTT
+413 VQEKLEDPSTT
-424 AKNATTQAMHN
+424 AKNATNQAMHN

-496 PRSPEGGEAQ
+496 PRSPEGEEAQ
-506 SWSVRFRRAYN
+506 TWSARFRHAYN

-592 EMSEFL
+592 EMSEII
-598 EDDPDVRATGSVVGW
+598 ENDPDVRVTGSIAGW

-620 PNTGLVMGRLRH
+620 PNTGLVMGRLKH

-657 KSGSMFVFLLP
+657 KGGSMFVFLLP

-693 LKKVSDD
+693 LKSVSDD
-700 FMKALEDRPE
+700 FMKALEARPE
-710 IEEAYSPYEVNYPQ
+710 IEEVYSPYEVNYPQ

-747 LNGYIGGNYASQ
+747 LNGYVGGNYASQ

-765 LYHVMLQSD
+765 LYHVMLQAD
-774 PKLRMNKDDLNNIHV
+774 PGLRMDKDDLNNILI
-789 VTEKGGYTPI
+789 VTANGAYTPI

-809 GLQSLNRFNLFQG
+809 GLQSINRFNLFQG

-830 EGYTSGDVI
+830 DGYTSGDVI
-839 DAVSEVSAATL
+839 NAVSEVSATTL

-863 EEASSSSSTAWVFAI
+863 EEAASSSSTAWVFAI

-894 LIPMAVML
+894 LIPMAVMF
-902 SVPFGLVGSFMLINL
+902 SVPFGLLGSFVFINL
-917 AELENN
+917 VGLENN

-953 EGMTIV
+953 EGMSIP
-959 EAAFDAAKARLRPI
+959 EAAMSAAKARLRPI
-973 LMTALTLVVG
+973 LMTALTLIVG

-1029 LEERLRVGDGTSGMR
+1029 MEEKF
-1044 LKPHSGATTL
+1044 KPRPVSTAVAML
-1054 IVLAAV
+1054 VAV

-1073 SDSTAHDVLKA
+1073 SDSTANDVLKE
-1084 QLSAVGV
+1084 QLSAAGV

-1097 VGDLPAD
+1097 AGNFPAD
-1104 WREAFTEPRLVAL
+1104 WHETFTEPRLAAL
-1117 IDEALLHNSDL
+1117 IEEALLHNSDL

-1139 AALRSAKGELF
+1139 ASLRSAKGELF
-1150 PSIGLAASKSKSR
+1150 PAVGLTASKSNSR
-1163 FKNDEFIAES
+1163 FKNDEFTETS
-1173 SSYNLGAEA
+1173 SGYNLGAEA
-1182 SWEIDAFGRMR
+1182 SWEIDAFGRIR

-1215 ELIAT
+1215 ELIAM

-1241 IKSWE
+1241 INSWE

-1255 LSVGEA
+1255 LEVGEA

-1275 AESTLEELLMQLRQA
+1275 AETTLEELLLQLRQA
-1290 ENALCSVLGRPC
+1290 ENALCAVLGRPC

-1307 DSLGSSCIAINN
+1307 DSLGSSCIAIDS
-1319 IPSINIRF
+1319 IPSISIRA
-1327 LAQRPDVRQAEAVLK
+1327 LVRRPDVRQAEAALK

-1366 WTNDIGEIVDPAGM
+1366 WTNDAGEIVSPAGI

-1390 PLFQGGKLR
+1390 PLFAGGRLR
-1399 AEVKR
+1399 AEVQR

-1435 YARRAISLGEQQVEK
+1435 YVRRAITLSEQQVEK

-1455 DASKLRMQYDEDVNY
+1455 DASKLRMQYEEDVNY

-1485 QLLMHRFELM
+1485 QLLVHRYEM
-1495 SAHIQLYKALGGG
+1495 MDAHIQLYKALGGG
-1508 MDHQEKKTNN
+1508 IDKQ